1 MVIITLVIH
10 DSKLHPVLLLD
21 NEKQGTLNYFD
32 DTWTRQLTTGSSVF
46 EFSVYK
52 KTLEGDNPLN
62 HKYQVLNDQAFVS
75 FVHKDK
81 VQLFNIMQIEET
93 ETTVRCYCENLNLEL
108 LNEYC
113 NPYKATK
120 AMSFE
125 EYLVAFDIL
134 NWGALTIG
142 TNEVNDKKLTLEW
155 TGQDT
160 KLARLLSIANNFDAE
175 IEFETQLHN
184 NHTFKAF
191 IVNVYK
197 EYEEGKSYGVGRDKT
212 DVILRY
218 QKNISGI
225 RKTVDKR
232 QIYNAIRPYGKK
244 TVKGERVISNPVTRK
259 VTKTVGSNR
268 TYLGGD
274 LKYYGHTIKK
284 ANVQAIINYAV
295 QYNILPSGIITQLYL
310 ESYWGDSTVGR
321 RDNNWAGMTGGAQT
335 RPSGVKVTTGMAR
348 PANEGGTYMHYASV
362 DDFLKDYTY
371 LLAKQGIYNV
381 VGKKNIADYT
391 KGLFTAGGAKYNYAE
406 AKYQSYT
413 NLMTNIRNGINKV
426 TGNIL
431 DTIDKLWQT
440 PVQPIT
446 AVNVARRATKTIQAL
461 NEATRLKGR
470 RIGSGQCYALSG
482 WYAKKLD
489 GAWID
494 SSIGGIRGRIGGGM
508 AAALIGTDY
517 NWGAYG
523 WKLERSPNASNL
535 QAGGI
540 YSVKANFGAP
550 FYTGQWGHT
559 GIIKSV
565 SSTRVT
571 VLEQNFAGRMY
582 VVENSYEI
590 NAFARGLQTVCYPRE
605 IAQGMSVNGAT
616 TQQVSGGT
624 QISYEEVVQEAQT
637 ESYEEEQII
646 YIDNSI
652 YKEWKDENGKV
663 EYYLKNGFLYAPLS
677 RDRYPSVLT
686 GNETRDNWIRKDMEV
701 ETDSQDV
708 LMSTALKDLKAHA
721 YPAITYEVD
730 GYVDLEIGDVVRIQ
744 DDGYQP
750 PLILSARVVEQ
761 VLSKDNPNSNK
772 TKFSNF
778 VEKESQLASD
788 LISDMLRLYDESIPY
803 EIKLAT
809 SNGVAFKNG
818 TGESVLTPSLQKNGK
833 DYEAVYFYKNGDSLI
848 DIGPS
853 LIVKASDFNHV
864 LNVTVEA
871 YINEELVATA
881 QVSFTDTEDGTDG
894 VGIKSTSVVYGLSN
908 SADTQPILWTGTIPV
923 AGEGQYLWTRKITD
937 YTDDAKEDTI
947 EYTYSFQ
954 GKTGV
959 AGTSI
964 KVSKIEYQ
972 VGASG
977 TVTPSGAWLT
987 TIPSV
992 PDGQFLWS
1000 KTTMSDNS
1008 VIYGISKQGATGPKG
1023 DKGADGVAGKDG
1035 VGVKTTTI
1043 TYGIS
1048 ANETTQPTN
1057 WTTSVP
1063 ALVKGQYLWTKT
1075 VWAYTDSTSETGY
1088 VKTYIAKDG
1097 NNGSDGIAGKD
1108 GVGIKTTTITYKA
1121 STSGTVTPNGTWTSA
1136 IPSVPS
1142 GQFLWTKTVWT
1153 YTDNTNETGY
1163 SVAKMGEK
1171 GDKGDAGPQGPTG
1184 ATGLQG
1190 PKGDQGVIG
1199 PTGADGKP
1207 SYTHIA
1213 YATNSTGTTGFS
1225 VSDNVGKTYIGM
1237 YVDNLAT
1244 DSTDPKKYKWNLIK
1258 GADGAQ
1264 GIAGPAGKDG
1274 KTPYWHTAYA
1284 NSADGTV
1291 DFSVSDSAN
1300 KRYIGQYTDYDAID
1314 SNDPKKY
1321 RWTDMIGT
1329 VVVGTNNLINGTKS
1343 FSGEDWFTSATLED
1357 ENISNYPFTFKK
1369 WISAQKVSH
1378 AKDIMVEQGVTYTFS
1393 AYVKREVAGNLY
1405 FYLYDIADGFIT
1417 SDTPREAIIKN
1428 VDSNVR
1434 RFEITFTPTKTGKIR
1449 PRFAMVSSEQG
1460 SFSTGGFMLVRG
1472 NKTGDWQESEADK
1485 ASNLDSKADG
1495 AFTVE
1500 QLNAIAEE
1508 QRLMKANLEA
1518 AASLQEVQDKAK
1530 ELLDQIKKIED
1541 GQKVSEQTMISNANR
1556 VVQILAKL
1564 ENVQL
1569 VTEAITQYM
1578 SYSNDGLV
1586 IKMKDGTSSVRV
1598 TTDRIAFYSG
1608 GTETAFISQGYLQ
1621 IESGVFTL
1629 RLRIGSFLFE
1639 ESSKGRLQIKKIRG
1653 IGG

>member
-21 NEKQGTLNYFD
+21 NEKQGALNYYD
-32 DTWTRQLTTGSSVF
+32 DLWTRQLTTGSSAF

-52 KTLEGDNPLN
+52 KTLLGDNPLN
-62 HKYQVLNDQAFVS
+62 HKYHALNDQAFVS
-75 FVHKDK
+75 FVHKGK
-81 VQLFNIMQIEET
+81 VQLFNIMQVEET
-93 ETTVRCYCENLNLEL
+93 ETTIRCLCENLNLEL

-142 TNEVNDKKLTLEW
+142 TNEVKDKKLTLEW

-184 NHTFKAF
+184 NYTFKAF
-191 IVNVYK
+191 IINIYK
-197 EYEEGKSYGVGRDKT
+197 EYEEGKSYGVGRDRSDT
-212 DVILRY
+212 VLRY
-218 QKNISGI
+218 QKNIAGI
-225 RKTVDKR
+225 TKKLDKR

-244 TVKGERVISNPVTRK
+244 TVKGERVVSNPVTRK
-259 VTKTVGSNR
+259 VTKTVGSNK

-274 LKYYGHTIKK
+274 IKYYGHTIKK

-310 ESYWGDSTVGR
+310 ESFWGDSTVGR
-321 RDNNWAGMTGGAQT
+321 RDNNWSGMTGGAQT

-391 KGLFTAGGAKYNYAE
+391 KGLFRAGGAKYDYA
-406 AKYQSYT
+406 AAGYQSYT

-431 DTIDKLWQT
+431 NTIDKLWQT

-446 AVNVARRATKTIQAL
+446 AVNVARRATKTMQAL

-523 WKLERSPNASNL
+523 WKLDRSPNAGNL

-540 YSVKANFGAP
+540 YNVKANFGAP
-550 FYTGQWGHT
+550 FYTTQWGHT

-565 SSTRVT
+565 SKTRVT
-571 VLEQNFAGRMY
+571 VLEQNFVGRMY
-582 VVENSYEI
+582 VVENSYDI
-590 NAFARGLQTVCYPRE
+590 NSFASGLQTVCYPRE

-616 TQQVSGGT
+616 TQQVTGGT
-624 QISYEEVVQEAQT
+624 QISYEEVVQEART
-637 ESYEEEQII
+637 ETYEEEQII

-708 LMSTALKDLKAHA
+708 LISTALKDLKAHA
-721 YPAITYEVD
+721 YPAVTYEVD
-730 GYVDLEIGDVVRIQ
+730 GYVDLELGDVVRIQ
-744 DDGYQP
+744 DDGYEP
-750 PLILSARVVEQ
+750 PLILTARVTEQ
-761 VLSKDNPNSNK
+761 EISSTNPNSNK

-778 VEKESQLASD
+778 VEKESQLATD

-803 EIKLAT
+803 EITLAT

-864 LNVTVEA
+864 LNITVEA
-871 YINEELVATA
+871 YLNEELVAST
-881 QVSFTDTEDGTDG
+881 QISFTDTEDG
-894 VGIKSTSVVYGLSN
+894 
-908 SADTQPILWTGTIPV
+908 
-923 AGEGQYLWTRKITD
+923 
-937 YTDDAKEDTI
+937 
-947 EYTYSFQ
+947 
-954 GKTGV
+954 
-959 AGTSI
+959 
-964 KVSKIEYQ
+964 
-972 VGASG
+972 
-977 TVTPSGAWLT
+977 
-987 TIPSV
+987 
-992 PDGQFLWS
+992 
-1000 KTTMSDNS
+1000 
-1008 VIYGISKQGATGPKG
+1008 
-1023 DKGADGVAGKDG
+1023 
-1035 VGVKTTTI
+1035 
-1043 TYGIS
+1043 
-1048 ANETTQPTN
+1048 
-1057 WTTSVP
+1057 
-1063 ALVKGQYLWTKT
+1063 
-1075 VWAYTDSTSETGY
+1075 
-1088 VKTYIAKDG
+1088 
-1097 NNGSDGIAGKD
+1097 
-1108 GVGIKTTTITYKA
+1108 
-1121 STSGTVTPNGTWTSA
+1121 
-1136 IPSVPS
+1136 
-1142 GQFLWTKTVWT
+1142 
-1153 YTDNTNETGY
+1153 
-1163 SVAKMGEK
+1163 EK
-1171 GDKGDAGPQGPTG
+1171 GD
-1184 ATGLQG
+1184 
-1190 PKGDQGVIG
+1190 
-1199 PTGADGKP
+1199 DGK
-1207 SYTHIA
+1207 SSWTA
-1213 YATNSTGTTGFS
+1213 WANSE
-1225 VSDNVGKTYIGM
+1225 
-1237 YVDNLAT
+1237 
-1244 DSTDPKKYKWNLIK
+1244 
-1258 GADGAQ
+1258 
-1264 GIAGPAGKDG
+1264 DG
-1274 KTPYWHTAYA
+1274 K
-1284 NSADGTV
+1284 V
-1291 DFSVSDSAN
+1291 DFSITESKN
-1300 KRYIGQYTDYDAID
+1300 RRFIGTYTGIEQSTNYLDY
-1314 SNDPKKY
+1314 K
-1321 RWTDMIGT
+1321 WTDMVGT
-1329 VVVGTNNLINGTKS
+1329 VVVGTNNLIDGTKS
-1343 FSGEDWFTSATLED
+1343 FFGTDWFTSATLED
-1357 ENISNYPFTFKK
+1357 ENLSNCPFTLKK
-1369 WISAQKVSH
+1369 WISGQKVSH

-1417 SDTPREAIIKN
+1417 SDTPRETIIKN
-1428 VDSNVR
+1428 VDSSLR
-1434 RFEITFTPTKTGKIR
+1434 RFEITFTPTKTGRIR

-1460 SFSTGGFMLVRG
+1460 SFSSGGFMLVRG

-1485 ASNLDSKADG
+1485 ASNLDSKADQELTR
-1495 AFTVE
+1495 AQILALEERTAIARE
-1500 QLNAIAEE
+1500 NAIAEAMQHTLSE
-1508 QRLMKANLEA
+1508 VETKWKLWYDLNTIDEKQKVANDIAQLFDRTTEFKQLLGEA
-1518 AASLQEVQDKAK
+1518 SAKFSFINNETLIGEEGIAIGDKDGKAK
-1530 ELLDQIKKIED
+1530 LFL
-1541 GQKVSEQTMISNANR
+1541 
-1556 VVQILAKL
+1556 
-1564 ENVQL
+1564 
-1569 VTEAITQYM
+1569 
-1578 SYSNDGLV
+1578 SNDSISFVTNGVAQMTLTGDTLTIKNGLFTERIQIGNFVEEVYDRNPLFNV
-1586 IKMKDGTSSVRV
+1586 IR
-1598 TTDRIAFYSG
+1598 A
-1608 GTETAFISQGYLQ
+1608 
-1621 IESGVFTL
+1621 
-1629 RLRIGSFLFE
+1629 
-1639 ESSKGRLQIKKIRG
+1639 IRNS
-1653 IGG
+1653 

>member
-1 MVIITLVIH
+1 MLTIH
-10 DSKLHPVLLLD
+10 GPDLKPVLFLD
-21 NEKQGTLNYFD
+21 NDKQGALNYFNHK
-32 DTWTRQLTTGSSVF
+32 WYRKQKTGSSVL

-52 KTLEGDNPLN
+52 KDLLGDSPLS
-62 HKYQVLNDQAFVS
+62 HKYHVLNDQAFVS
-75 FVHKDK
+75 FVHKGK
-81 VQLFNIMQIEET
+81 VQLLNIMKIDEDEKQID
-93 ETTVRCYCENLNLEL
+93 CYCENLNLEL

-113 NPYKATK
+113 NAYKATK

-125 EYLVAFDIL
+125 EYLVQFDIL
-134 NWGALTIG
+134 SWGALTVG
-142 TNEVNDKKLTLEW
+142 TNEVKDKKLTLEW
-155 TGQDT
+155 TSQET

-175 IEFETQLHN
+175 IEFETKLN
-184 NHTFKAF
+184 FNHTFKQL
-191 IVNVYK
+191 IINIYK

-310 ESYWGDSTVGR
+310 ESYWGDSAVGR

-391 KGLFTAGGAKYNYAE
+391 KGLFKVGGAKYDYA
-406 AKYQSYT
+406 AAGYQSYT
-413 NLMTNIRNGINKV
+413 NLMTNIRNGINKAS
-426 TGNIL
+426 GNIL
-431 DTIDKLWQT
+431 NTIDTLWQT
-440 PVQPIT
+440 PVKPIT
-446 AVNVARRATKTIQAL
+446 SATTAKRATKTIQAI
-461 NEATRLKGR
+461 NEATKLKGR

-523 WKLERSPNASNL
+523 WKLDRSPNAGNL

-540 YSVKANFGAP
+540 YNVKANFGAP
-550 FYTGQWGHT
+550 FYTTQWGHT

-565 SSTRVT
+565 SKTRVT
-571 VLEQNFAGRMY
+571 VLEQNYAGRMY
-582 VVENSYEI
+582 VMENSYEI

-616 TQQVSGGT
+616 TQQITGGT

-637 ESYEEEQII
+637 ETYEEEQII

-708 LMSTALKDLKAHA
+708 LISTALKDLKAHA

-730 GYVDLEIGDVVRIQ
+730 GYVDLELGDVVRIQ
-744 DDGYQP
+744 DDGYEP
-750 PLILSARVVEQ
+750 PLILTARVTEQ
-761 VLSKDNPNSNK
+761 EISSTNPNSNK

-803 EIKLAT
+803 EITLAT

-818 TGESVLTPSLQKNGK
+818 VGESVLTPSLQKNGK

-864 LNVTVEA
+864 LNITVEA
-871 YINEELVATA
+871 YLNEELVAST
-881 QVSFTDTEDGTDG
+881 QISFTDTEDG
-894 VGIKSTSVVYGLSN
+894 
-908 SADTQPILWTGTIPV
+908 AD
-923 AGEGQYLWTRKITD
+923 
-937 YTDDAKEDTI
+937 
-947 EYTYSFQ
+947 
-954 GKTGV
+954 
-959 AGTSI
+959 
-964 KVSKIEYQ
+964 
-972 VGASG
+972 
-977 TVTPSGAWLT
+977 
-987 TIPSV
+987 
-992 PDGQFLWS
+992 
-1000 KTTMSDNS
+1000 
-1008 VIYGISKQGATGPKG
+1008 
-1023 DKGADGVAGKDG
+1023 GKDG
-1035 VGVKTTTI
+1035 L
-1043 TYGIS
+1043 
-1048 ANETTQPTN
+1048 P
-1057 WTTSVP
+1057 
-1063 ALVKGQYLWTKT
+1063 
-1075 VWAYTDSTSETGY
+1075 
-1088 VKTYIAKDG
+1088 
-1097 NNGSDGIAGKD
+1097 
-1108 GVGIKTTTITYKA
+1108 
-1121 STSGTVTPNGTWTSA
+1121 
-1136 IPSVPS
+1136 
-1142 GQFLWTKTVWT
+1142 
-1153 YTDNTNETGY
+1153 
-1163 SVAKMGEK
+1163 
-1171 GDKGDAGPQGPTG
+1171 GPQGPPG
-1184 ATGLQG
+1184 IDGLQG
-1190 PKGDQGVIG
+1190 PRGE
-1199 PTGADGKP
+1199 
-1207 SYTHIA
+1207 
-1213 YATNSTGTTGFS
+1213 
-1225 VSDNVGKTYIGM
+1225 
-1237 YVDNLAT
+1237 
-1244 DSTDPKKYKWNLIK
+1244 
-1258 GADGAQ
+1258 Q
-1264 GIAGPAGKDG
+1264 GIPGPAGADG
-1274 KTPYWHTAYA
+1274 KTPYWHVAYA
-1284 NSADGTV
+1284 NSSDGTV

-1314 SNDPKKY
+1314 SSDPKKY
-1321 RWTDMIGT
+1321 RWTDMVGT
-1329 VVVGTNNLINGTKS
+1329 VVVGTNNLIDGTKS
-1343 FSGEDWFTSATLED
+1343 FFGTDWFTSATLED
-1357 ENISNYPFTFKK
+1357 ENLSNCPFTLKK
-1369 WISAQKVSH
+1369 WISGQKVSH

-1417 SDTPREAIIKN
+1417 SDTPRETIIKN
-1428 VDSNVR
+1428 VDSSLR
-1434 RFEITFTPTKTGKIR
+1434 RFEITFTPTKTGRIR

-1460 SFSTGGFMLVRG
+1460 SFSSGGFMLVRG

-1500 QLNAIAEE
+1500 QLNALAERARIAETE
-1508 QRLMKANLEA
+1508 LQAKATLETVNEWVQA
-1518 AASLQEVQDKAK
+1518 LQDEIKAR
-1530 ELLDQIKKIED
+1530 QA
-1541 GQKVSEQTMISNANR
+1541 GQKISEQKLIEASNRMVA
-1556 VVQILAKL
+1556 VQQNIGEMQIRTDFVNKF
-1564 ENVQL
+1564 
-1569 VTEAITQYM
+1569 M
-1578 SYSNDGLV
+1578 SQSEDGLV
-1586 IKMKDGTSSVRV
+1586 IGQKDGTSSVRV
-1598 TTDRIAFYSG
+1598 DNDRISFYSSG
-1608 GTETAFISQGYLQ
+1608 KEVAYIAQSVLVIDSGIFTTKLQ
-1621 IESGVFTL
+1621 IG
-1629 RLRIGSFLFE
+1629 RYRIEQYELNADINVVRYVG
-1639 ESSKGRLQIKKIRG
+1639 
-1653 IGG
+1653 

>member
-21 NEKQGTLNYFD
+21 NEKQGALNYYD
-32 DTWTRQLTTGSSVF
+32 DLWTRQLTTGSSAF

-52 KTLEGDNPLN
+52 KTLLGDNPLN
-62 HKYQVLNDQAFVS
+62 HKYHALNDQAFVS
-75 FVHKDK
+75 FVHKGK
-81 VQLFNIMQIEET
+81 VQLFNIMQVEET
-93 ETTVRCYCENLNLEL
+93 ETTIRCLCENLNLEL

-142 TNEVNDKKLTLEW
+142 TNEVKDKKLTLEW

-197 EYEEGKSYGVGRDKT
+197 EYEEGKSYGVGRDRSDT
-212 DVILRY
+212 VLRY
-218 QKNISGI
+218 QKNIAGI
-225 RKTVDKR
+225 TKKLDKR

-244 TVKGERVISNPVTRK
+244 TVKGERVVSNPVTRK
-259 VTKTVGSNR
+259 VTKTVGSNK

-274 LKYYGHTIKK
+274 IKYYGHTIKK

-310 ESYWGDSTVGR
+310 ESFWGDSTVGK
-321 RDNNWAGMTGGAQT
+321 RDNNWAGMSGGAQT

-391 KGLFTAGGAKYNYAE
+391 KGLFRAGGAKYDYA
-406 AKYQSYT
+406 AAGYQSYT

-431 DTIDKLWQT
+431 NTIDKLWQT

-446 AVNVARRATKTIQAL
+446 AVNVARRATKTMQAL

-494 SSIGGIRGRIGGGM
+494 SSVGGIRGRIGGGM

-523 WKLERSPNASNL
+523 WKLDRSPNAGNL

-540 YSVKANFGAP
+540 YNVKANFGAP
-550 FYTGQWGHT
+550 FYTTQWGHT

-565 SSTRVT
+565 SKTRVT
-571 VLEQNFAGRMY
+571 VLEQNYAGRMY
-582 VVENSYEI
+582 VMENSYEI

-605 IAQGMSVNGAT
+605 IAQGMAVNGAT

-708 LMSTALKDLKAHA
+708 LISTALKDLKAHA

-730 GYVDLEIGDVVRIQ
+730 GYVDLELGDVVRIQ
-744 DDGYQP
+744 DDGYEP
-750 PLILSARVVEQ
+750 PLILTARVVEQ
-761 VLSKDNPNSNK
+761 EISITNPSSNK

-864 LNVTVEA
+864 LNITVEA
-871 YINEELVATA
+871 YVNEELVAST
-881 QVSFTDTEDGTDG
+881 QISFTDTEDG
-894 VGIKSTSVVYGLSN
+894 
-908 SADTQPILWTGTIPV
+908 
-923 AGEGQYLWTRKITD
+923 
-937 YTDDAKEDTI
+937 
-947 EYTYSFQ
+947 
-954 GKTGV
+954 
-959 AGTSI
+959 
-964 KVSKIEYQ
+964 
-972 VGASG
+972 
-977 TVTPSGAWLT
+977 
-987 TIPSV
+987 
-992 PDGQFLWS
+992 
-1000 KTTMSDNS
+1000 
-1008 VIYGISKQGATGPKG
+1008 
-1023 DKGADGVAGKDG
+1023 
-1035 VGVKTTTI
+1035 
-1043 TYGIS
+1043 
-1048 ANETTQPTN
+1048 
-1057 WTTSVP
+1057 
-1063 ALVKGQYLWTKT
+1063 
-1075 VWAYTDSTSETGY
+1075 
-1088 VKTYIAKDG
+1088 
-1097 NNGSDGIAGKD
+1097 
-1108 GVGIKTTTITYKA
+1108 
-1121 STSGTVTPNGTWTSA
+1121 
-1136 IPSVPS
+1136 
-1142 GQFLWTKTVWT
+1142 
-1153 YTDNTNETGY
+1153 
-1163 SVAKMGEK
+1163 EK
-1171 GDKGDAGPQGPTG
+1171 GD
-1184 ATGLQG
+1184 
-1190 PKGDQGVIG
+1190 
-1199 PTGADGKP
+1199 DGK
-1207 SYTHIA
+1207 SSWTA
-1213 YATNSTGTTGFS
+1213 WANSE
-1225 VSDNVGKTYIGM
+1225 
-1237 YVDNLAT
+1237 
-1244 DSTDPKKYKWNLIK
+1244 
-1258 GADGAQ
+1258 
-1264 GIAGPAGKDG
+1264 DG
-1274 KTPYWHTAYA
+1274 K
-1284 NSADGTV
+1284 V
-1291 DFSVSDSAN
+1291 DFSITESKNRRFIGTYTGLTQSTNYLDYKWIDMSAN
-1300 KRYIGQYTDYDAID
+1300 VV
-1314 SNDPKKY
+1314 
-1321 RWTDMIGT
+1321 IGT
-1329 VVVGTNNLINGTKS
+1329 QNLLDGTKS
-1343 FSGEDWFTSATLED
+1343 FSGSWFTEGTIFETTK
-1357 ENISNYPFTFKK
+1357 ISEYPFEFKK
-1369 WISAQKVSH
+1369 WKSGNKVSH
-1378 AKDIMVEQGVTYTFS
+1378 TIEFDVKAGVTYTFT
-1393 AYVKREVAGNLY
+1393 AAIARENAGRLY
-1405 FYLYDIADGFIT
+1405 FYLYDLFANHIT
-1417 SDTPREAIIKN
+1417 SNTPRETIIEN
-1428 VDSNVR
+1428 VTTDIQMFKV
-1434 RFEITFTPTKTGKIR
+1434 TFVPLRDGKIK
-1449 PRFAMVSSEQG
+1449 PRFAMLASDAG
-1460 SFSTGGFMLVRG
+1460 WFMTGGFMLVRG

-1485 ASNLDSKADG
+1485 ASNLDAKADE

-1500 QLNAIAEE
+1500 QLNALAERARIAEAE
-1508 QRLMKANLEA
+1508 LQSKATLDTVNDWVKA
-1518 AASLQEVQDKAK
+1518 LQDEIKAR
-1530 ELLDQIKKIED
+1530 EE
-1541 GQKVSEQTMISNANR
+1541 GQKLSEQKLIDSSNRMIALQQTIGEMQVRTDFVN
-1556 VVQILAKL
+1556 KF
-1564 ENVQL
+1564 
-1569 VTEAITQYM
+1569 M
-1578 SYSNDGLV
+1578 SQSEDGLV
-1586 IKMKDGTSSVRV
+1586 IGQKDGTSSVRV
-1598 TTDRIAFYSG
+1598 DNDRISFYSSG
-1608 GTETAFISQGYLQ
+1608 KEVAYIAQSVLVIDSGIFTTKLQ
-1621 IESGVFTL
+1621 IG
-1629 RLRIGSFLFE
+1629 RYRIEQYELNPDINVVRYVG
-1639 ESSKGRLQIKKIRG
+1639 
-1653 IGG
+1653 

>member
-142 TNEVNDKKLTLEW
+142 TNEVKDKKLTLEW

-184 NHTFKAF
+184 NYTFKAF
-191 IVNVYK
+191 IINIYK
-197 EYEEGKSYGVGRDKT
+197 EYEEGKSYGVGRDRSDT
-212 DVILRY
+212 VLRY
-218 QKNISGI
+218 QKNIAGI
-225 RKTVDKR
+225 TKKLDKR

-244 TVKGERVISNPVTRK
+244 TVKGERVVSNPVTRK
-259 VTKTVGSNR
+259 VTKTVGSNK

-274 LKYYGHTIKK
+274 IKYYGHTIKK

-310 ESYWGDSTVGR
+310 ESFWGDSTVGK
-321 RDNNWAGMTGGAQT
+321 RDNNWAGMSGGAQT

-391 KGLFTAGGAKYNYAE
+391 KGLFRAGGDKYDYA
-406 AKYQSYT
+406 AAGYQSYT

-431 DTIDKLWQT
+431 NTIDKLWQT

-446 AVNVARRATKTIQAL
+446 AVNVARRATKTMQAL

-523 WKLERSPNASNL
+523 WKLDRSPNAGNL

-540 YSVKANFGAP
+540 YNVKANFGAP
-550 FYTGQWGHT
+550 FYTTQWGHT

-565 SSTRVT
+565 SKTRVT
-571 VLEQNFAGRMY
+571 VLEQNFVGRMY
-582 VVENSYEI
+582 VVENSYDI
-590 NAFARGLQTVCYPRE
+590 NSFASGLQTVCYPRE

-616 TQQVSGGT
+616 TQQVTGGT
-624 QISYEEVVQEAQT
+624 QISYEEVVQEART
-637 ESYEEEQII
+637 ETYEEEQII

-701 ETDSQDV
+701 ETDSQEV
-708 LMSTALKDLKAHA
+708 LMSTGLKDLKAHA

-750 PLILSARVVEQ
+750 PLILTARVIEQ

-871 YINEELVATA
+871 YVNEELVAST
-881 QVSFTDTEDGTDG
+881 QISFTDTEDG
-894 VGIKSTSVVYGLSN
+894 
-908 SADTQPILWTGTIPV
+908 
-923 AGEGQYLWTRKITD
+923 
-937 YTDDAKEDTI
+937 
-947 EYTYSFQ
+947 
-954 GKTGV
+954 
-959 AGTSI
+959 
-964 KVSKIEYQ
+964 
-972 VGASG
+972 
-977 TVTPSGAWLT
+977 
-987 TIPSV
+987 
-992 PDGQFLWS
+992 
-1000 KTTMSDNS
+1000 
-1008 VIYGISKQGATGPKG
+1008 
-1023 DKGADGVAGKDG
+1023 
-1035 VGVKTTTI
+1035 
-1043 TYGIS
+1043 
-1048 ANETTQPTN
+1048 
-1057 WTTSVP
+1057 
-1063 ALVKGQYLWTKT
+1063 
-1075 VWAYTDSTSETGY
+1075 
-1088 VKTYIAKDG
+1088 
-1097 NNGSDGIAGKD
+1097 
-1108 GVGIKTTTITYKA
+1108 
-1121 STSGTVTPNGTWTSA
+1121 
-1136 IPSVPS
+1136 
-1142 GQFLWTKTVWT
+1142 
-1153 YTDNTNETGY
+1153 
-1163 SVAKMGEK
+1163 EK
-1171 GDKGDAGPQGPTG
+1171 GD
-1184 ATGLQG
+1184 
-1190 PKGDQGVIG
+1190 
-1199 PTGADGKP
+1199 DGK
-1207 SYTHIA
+1207 SSWTA
-1213 YATNSTGTTGFS
+1213 WANSE
-1225 VSDNVGKTYIGM
+1225 
-1237 YVDNLAT
+1237 
-1244 DSTDPKKYKWNLIK
+1244 
-1258 GADGAQ
+1258 
-1264 GIAGPAGKDG
+1264 DG
-1274 KTPYWHTAYA
+1274 K
-1284 NSADGTV
+1284 V
-1291 DFSVSDSAN
+1291 DFSITESKN
-1300 KRYIGQYTDYDAID
+1300 RRFIGTYTGIEQSTNYLDY
-1314 SNDPKKY
+1314 K
-1321 RWTDMIGT
+1321 WTDMVGT
-1329 VVVGTNNLINGTKS
+1329 VVVGTNNLIDGTKS
-1343 FSGEDWFTSATLED
+1343 FVGTDWFTSATLED
-1357 ENISNYPFTFKK
+1357 ENLSNYPFTLKK
-1369 WISAQKVSH
+1369 WTSGQKVSH
-1378 AKDIMVEQGVTYTFS
+1378 AKDIIVEQGVTYTFS

-1417 SDTPREAIIKN
+1417 SDTPRETIIKN
-1428 VDSNVR
+1428 VDSSLR

-1460 SFSTGGFMLVRG
+1460 SFSSGGFMLVRG

-1495 AFTVE
+1495 GFTVE

-1508 QRLMKANLEA
+1508 QCLMKANLEA

-1541 GQKVSEQTMISNANR
+1541 GQKVSEQTMVSNANR

-1564 ENVQL
+1564 DDVQL

-1578 SYSNDGLV
+1578 SYSEDGLV

-1598 TTDRIAFYSG
+1598 TTDRISFYSG
-1608 GTETAFISQGYLQ
+1608 GTETAFISQGFLQ

>member
-1 MVIITLVIH
+1 MLTIH
-10 DSKLHPVLLLD
+10 GPDLKPVLFLD
-21 NEKQGTLNYFD
+21 NDKQGALNYFNHK
-32 DTWTRQLTTGSSVF
+32 WYRKQKTGSSVL

-52 KTLEGDNPLN
+52 KDLLGDSPLS
-62 HKYQVLNDQAFVS
+62 HKYHVLNDQAFVS
-75 FVHKDK
+75 FVHKGK
-81 VQLFNIMQIEET
+81 VQLLNIMKIDEDEKQID
-93 ETTVRCYCENLNLEL
+93 CYCENLNLEL

-113 NPYKATK
+113 NAYKATK

-125 EYLVAFDIL
+125 EYLVQFDIL
-134 NWGALTIG
+134 NWGALTVG
-142 TNEVNDKKLTLEW
+142 TNEVKDKKLTLEW
-155 TGQDT
+155 TSQET

-175 IEFETQLHN
+175 IEFETKLN
-184 NHTFKAF
+184 FNHTFKQL
-191 IVNVYK
+191 IINIYK

-244 TVKGERVISNPVTRK
+244 TVKGERVVSNPVTRK
-259 VTKTVGSNR
+259 VTKTVGSNK

-310 ESYWGDSTVGR
+310 ESFWGDSTVGR
-321 RDNNWAGMTGGAQT
+321 RDNNWSGMTGGAQT

-381 VGKKNIADYT
+381 VGKKNLADYT
-391 KGLFTAGGAKYNYAE
+391 KGLFRAGGAKYDYA
-406 AKYQSYT
+406 AAGYQSYT

-431 DTIDKLWQT
+431 NTIDKLWQT

-446 AVNVARRATKTIQAL
+446 AVNVARRATKTMQAL

-523 WKLERSPNASNL
+523 WKLDRSPNAGNL

-540 YSVKANFGAP
+540 YNVKANFGAP
-550 FYTGQWGHT
+550 FYTTQWGHT

-565 SSTRVT
+565 SKTRVT
-571 VLEQNFAGRMY
+571 VLEQNYAGRMY
-582 VVENSYEI
+582 VMENSYEI

-708 LMSTALKDLKAHA
+708 LISTALKDLKAHA
-721 YPAITYEVD
+721 YPAVTYEVD
-730 GYVDLEIGDVVRIQ
+730 GYVDLELGDVVRIQ
-744 DDGYQP
+744 DDGYEP
-750 PLILSARVVEQ
+750 PLILTARVTEQ
-761 VLSKDNPNSNK
+761 EISSTNPNSNK

-788 LISDMLRLYDESIPY
+788 LISDMIRLYDESIPY
-803 EIKLAT
+803 EIQLAT

-818 TGESVLTPSLQKNGK
+818 VGESVLTPSLQKNGK

-848 DIGPS
+848 EIGPS
-853 LIVKASDFNHV
+853 LTVKASDFNHV

-871 YINEELVATA
+871 YLNEELVAST
-881 QVSFTDTEDGTDG
+881 QISFTDTEDG
-894 VGIKSTSVVYGLSN
+894 
-908 SADTQPILWTGTIPV
+908 
-923 AGEGQYLWTRKITD
+923 
-937 YTDDAKEDTI
+937 
-947 EYTYSFQ
+947 
-954 GKTGV
+954 
-959 AGTSI
+959 
-964 KVSKIEYQ
+964 
-972 VGASG
+972 
-977 TVTPSGAWLT
+977 
-987 TIPSV
+987 
-992 PDGQFLWS
+992 
-1000 KTTMSDNS
+1000 
-1008 VIYGISKQGATGPKG
+1008 
-1023 DKGADGVAGKDG
+1023 
-1035 VGVKTTTI
+1035 
-1043 TYGIS
+1043 
-1048 ANETTQPTN
+1048 
-1057 WTTSVP
+1057 
-1063 ALVKGQYLWTKT
+1063 
-1075 VWAYTDSTSETGY
+1075 
-1088 VKTYIAKDG
+1088 
-1097 NNGSDGIAGKD
+1097 
-1108 GVGIKTTTITYKA
+1108 
-1121 STSGTVTPNGTWTSA
+1121 
-1136 IPSVPS
+1136 
-1142 GQFLWTKTVWT
+1142 
-1153 YTDNTNETGY
+1153 
-1163 SVAKMGEK
+1163 EK
-1171 GDKGDAGPQGPTG
+1171 GD
-1184 ATGLQG
+1184 
-1190 PKGDQGVIG
+1190 
-1199 PTGADGKP
+1199 DGK
-1207 SYTHIA
+1207 SSWTA
-1213 YATNSTGTTGFS
+1213 WANSE
-1225 VSDNVGKTYIGM
+1225 
-1237 YVDNLAT
+1237 
-1244 DSTDPKKYKWNLIK
+1244 
-1258 GADGAQ
+1258 
-1264 GIAGPAGKDG
+1264 DG
-1274 KTPYWHTAYA
+1274 K
-1284 NSADGTV
+1284 V
-1291 DFSVSDSAN
+1291 DFSITESKN
-1300 KRYIGQYTDYDAID
+1300 RRFIGTYTGIEQSTNYLDY
-1314 SNDPKKY
+1314 K
-1321 RWTDMIGT
+1321 WTDMVGT
-1329 VVVGTNNLINGTKS
+1329 VVVGTNNLIDGTKS
-1343 FSGEDWFTSATLED
+1343 FVGSDWFTSATLED

-1369 WISAQKVSH
+1369 WISGQKVSH
-1378 AKDIMVEQGVTYTFS
+1378 AKDIIVEQGVTYTFS

-1417 SDTPREAIIKN
+1417 SDTARETIIKN
-1428 VDSNVR
+1428 VNSNVR
-1434 RFEITFTPTKTGKIR
+1434 RFEITFTPAKTGKIR

-1460 SFSTGGFMLVRG
+1460 SFSSGGFMLVRG

-1495 AFTVE
+1495 GFTVE

-1541 GQKVSEQTMISNANR
+1541 GQKVSEQTMVSNANR

-1564 ENVQL
+1564 DDVQL

-1578 SYSNDGLV
+1578 SYSEDGLV

-1598 TTDRIAFYSG
+1598 TTDRISFYSG
-1608 GTETAFISQGYLQ
+1608 GTETAFISQGFLQ

>member
-1 MVIITLVIH
+1 MVVITLVIH
-10 DSKLHPVLLLD
+10 DAKLHPVLLLD
-21 NEKQGTLNYFD
+21 NERQGALNYYD
-32 DTWTRQLTTGSSVF
+32 DLWTRQLTTGSSAF

-52 KTLEGDNPLN
+52 KSLLGDNPLN
-62 HKYQVLNDQAFVS
+62 HKYHALNDQAFVS

-81 VQLFNIMQIEET
+81 VQLFNIMRVEET
-93 ETTVRCYCENLNLEL
+93 ETTIHCYCENLNLEL

-113 NPYKATK
+113 NAYKATK

-125 EYLVAFDIL
+125 EYLVQFDIL

-142 TNEVNDKKLTLEW
+142 TNEVKDKKLTLEW

-175 IEFETQLHN
+175 VEFETQLHN

-197 EYEEGKSYGVGRDKT
+197 EYEEGVSYGVGRDRS
-212 DVILRY
+212 DIVLRY
-218 QKNISGI
+218 QKNVTGI
-225 RKTVDKR
+225 TKKLDKR

-310 ESYWGDSTVGR
+310 ESFWGDSTVGK
-321 RDNNWAGMTGGAQT
+321 RDNNWAGMSGGAQT

-391 KGLFTAGGAKYNYAE
+391 KGLFRAGGAKYDYA
-406 AKYQSYT
+406 AAGYQSYT
-413 NLMTNIRNGINKV
+413 NLMSNIRNGINKV

-431 DTIDKLWQT
+431 NTIDKLWQT

-523 WKLERSPNASNL
+523 WKVDKSPNAGNL
-535 QAGGI
+535 KAGGI
-540 YSVKANFGAP
+540 YNVRANRGAP
-550 FYTGQWGHT
+550 FYTTGWGHT

-565 SSTRVT
+565 SKTRVT
-571 VLEQNFAGRMY
+571 VLEQNYAGRMY
-582 VVENSYEI
+582 VMENSYEI

-605 IAQGMSVNGAT
+605 IAQGMAVNGAT

-701 ETDSQDV
+701 ETDSQEV
-708 LMSTALKDLKAHA
+708 LMSTGLKDLKAHA

-730 GYVDLEIGDVVRIQ
+730 GYVDLELGDVVRIQ
-744 DDGYQP
+744 DDGYEP
-750 PLILSARVVEQ
+750 PLILTARVVEQ
-761 VLSKDNPNSNK
+761 EISITNPSSNK

-864 LNVTVEA
+864 LNITVEA
-871 YINEELVATA
+871 YLNEELVAST
-881 QVSFTDTEDGTDG
+881 QISFTDTEDG
-894 VGIKSTSVVYGLSN
+894 
-908 SADTQPILWTGTIPV
+908 AD
-923 AGEGQYLWTRKITD
+923 
-937 YTDDAKEDTI
+937 
-947 EYTYSFQ
+947 
-954 GKTGV
+954 
-959 AGTSI
+959 
-964 KVSKIEYQ
+964 
-972 VGASG
+972 
-977 TVTPSGAWLT
+977 
-987 TIPSV
+987 
-992 PDGQFLWS
+992 
-1000 KTTMSDNS
+1000 
-1008 VIYGISKQGATGPKG
+1008 
-1023 DKGADGVAGKDG
+1023 GKDG
-1035 VGVKTTTI
+1035 
-1043 TYGIS
+1043 
-1048 ANETTQPTN
+1048 AP
-1057 WTTSVP
+1057 
-1063 ALVKGQYLWTKT
+1063 
-1075 VWAYTDSTSETGY
+1075 
-1088 VKTYIAKDG
+1088 
-1097 NNGSDGIAGKD
+1097 
-1108 GVGIKTTTITYKA
+1108 
-1121 STSGTVTPNGTWTSA
+1121 
-1136 IPSVPS
+1136 
-1142 GQFLWTKTVWT
+1142 
-1153 YTDNTNETGY
+1153 
-1163 SVAKMGEK
+1163 
-1171 GDKGDAGPQGPTG
+1171 GPQGPPG
-1184 ATGLQG
+1184 VNGLQG
-1190 PKGDQGVIG
+1190 PKGDQGIQG
-1199 PTGADGKP
+1199 PAGADGKAT
-1207 SYTHIA
+1207 YTHIA
-1213 YATNSTGTTGFS
+1213 YALDENGSTGFS

-1237 YVDNLAT
+1237 YVDDNII
-1244 DSTDPKKYKWNLIK
+1244 DSNDPKKYKWNLIK
-1258 GADGAQ
+1258 GADGAR
-1264 GIAGPAGKDG
+1264 GIQGPAGADG
-1274 KTPYWHTAYA
+1274 KTPYWHVAYA
-1284 NSADGTV
+1284 NSSDGTV

-1314 SNDPKKY
+1314 SSDPKKY
-1321 RWTDMIGT
+1321 RWTDMVGT
-1329 VVVGTNNLINGTKS
+1329 VVVGTNNLIDGTKS
-1343 FSGEDWFTSATLED
+1343 FFGTDWFTSATLED
-1357 ENISNYPFTFKK
+1357 ENLSNCPFTLKK
-1369 WISAQKVSH
+1369 WISGQKVSH

-1417 SDTPREAIIKN
+1417 SDTPRETIIKN
-1428 VDSNVR
+1428 VDSSLR
-1434 RFEITFTPTKTGKIR
+1434 RFEITFTPTKTGRIR

-1460 SFSTGGFMLVRG
+1460 SFSSGGFMLVRG

-1485 ASNLDSKADG
+1485 ASNLDSKADQELTQ
-1495 AFTVE
+1495 AQILALEERTAIARE
-1500 QLNAIAEE
+1500 NAIAEAMQNTLSE
-1508 QRLMKANLEA
+1508 VETKWKLWYDLNTIDEKQKVANNIAQLFDRTTEFKQLLGEA
-1518 AASLQEVQDKAK
+1518 SARFSFINNETLIGEEGVAIGDKGGKAK
-1530 ELLDQIKKIED
+1530 LFL
-1541 GQKVSEQTMISNANR
+1541 
-1556 VVQILAKL
+1556 
-1564 ENVQL
+1564 
-1569 VTEAITQYM
+1569 
-1578 SYSNDGLV
+1578 SNDSISFVTNGVAQMTLTGDTLTIKNGLFTERIQIGNFVEEVYDRNPLFNV
-1586 IKMKDGTSSVRV
+1586 IR
-1598 TTDRIAFYSG
+1598 A
-1608 GTETAFISQGYLQ
+1608 
-1621 IESGVFTL
+1621 
-1629 RLRIGSFLFE
+1629 
-1639 ESSKGRLQIKKIRG
+1639 IRNS
-1653 IGG
+1653 

>member
-1 MVIITLVIH
+1 MVVITLVIH
-10 DSKLHPVLLLD
+10 DAKLHPVLLLD
-21 NEKQGTLNYFD
+21 NERQGALNYYD
-32 DTWTRQLTTGSSVF
+32 DLWTRQLTTGSSAF

-52 KTLEGDNPLN
+52 KSLLGDNPLN
-62 HKYQVLNDQAFVS
+62 HKYHALNDQAFVS

-81 VQLFNIMQIEET
+81 VQLFNIMRVEET
-93 ETTVRCYCENLNLEL
+93 ETTIHCFCENLNLEL

-113 NPYKATK
+113 NAYKATK

-125 EYLVAFDIL
+125 EYLVQFDIL

-142 TNEVNDKKLTLEW
+142 TNEVKDKKLTLEW

-191 IVNVYK
+191 IINIYK
-197 EYEEGKSYGVGRDKT
+197 EYEEGKSFGVGRDKT

-218 QKNISGI
+218 QKNIAGI
-225 RKTVDKR
+225 RKTTDKR

-259 VTKTVGSNR
+259 VTKTVGSNK

-274 LKYYGHTIKK
+274 IKYYGHTIKK
-284 ANVQAIINYAV
+284 ANVQGIINYAV
-295 QYNILPSGIITQLYL
+295 QYNILPSGIICQLYL
-310 ESYWGDSTVGR
+310 ESFWGDSTVGK
-321 RDNNWAGMTGGAQT
+321 RDNNWAGMSGGAQT

-391 KGLFTAGGAKYNYAE
+391 KGLFKVGGAKYDYA
-406 AKYQSYT
+406 AAGYQSYT
-413 NLMTNIRNGINKV
+413 NLMTNIRNGINKAS
-426 TGNIL
+426 GNIL
-431 DTIDKLWQT
+431 NTIDTLWQT
-440 PVQPIT
+440 PVKPIT
-446 AVNVARRATKTIQAL
+446 SVTTAKRATKTIQAI
-461 NEATRLKGR
+461 NEATKLKGR
-470 RIGSGQCYALSG
+470 RVGSGQCYALSG

-517 NWGAYG
+517 NWGSYG
-523 WKLERSPNASNL
+523 WKVDKSPNAGNL
-535 QAGGI
+535 KAGGI
-540 YSVKANFGAP
+540 YNVRANRGAP
-550 FYTGQWGHT
+550 FYTTGWGHT

-565 SSTRVT
+565 SKTRVT
-571 VLEQNFAGRMY
+571 VLEQNFVGRMY
-582 VVENSYEI
+582 VVENSYDI
-590 NAFARGLQTVCYPRE
+590 NSFASGLQTVCYPRE

-616 TQQVSGGT
+616 TQQITGGT

-637 ESYEEEQII
+637 ETYEEEQII

-701 ETDSQDV
+701 ETDSQEV
-708 LMSTALKDLKAHA
+708 LMSTGLKDLKAHA

-730 GYVDLEIGDVVRIQ
+730 GYVDLELGDVVRIQ
-744 DDGYQP
+744 DDGYEP
-750 PLILSARVVEQ
+750 PLILTARVVEQ
-761 VLSKDNPNSNK
+761 EISITNPSSNK

-864 LNVTVEA
+864 LNITVEA
-871 YINEELVATA
+871 YLNEELVAST
-881 QVSFTDTEDGTDG
+881 QISFTDTEDG
-894 VGIKSTSVVYGLSN
+894 
-908 SADTQPILWTGTIPV
+908 AD
-923 AGEGQYLWTRKITD
+923 
-937 YTDDAKEDTI
+937 
-947 EYTYSFQ
+947 
-954 GKTGV
+954 
-959 AGTSI
+959 
-964 KVSKIEYQ
+964 
-972 VGASG
+972 
-977 TVTPSGAWLT
+977 
-987 TIPSV
+987 
-992 PDGQFLWS
+992 
-1000 KTTMSDNS
+1000 
-1008 VIYGISKQGATGPKG
+1008 
-1023 DKGADGVAGKDG
+1023 GKDG
-1035 VGVKTTTI
+1035 
-1043 TYGIS
+1043 
-1048 ANETTQPTN
+1048 AP
-1057 WTTSVP
+1057 
-1063 ALVKGQYLWTKT
+1063 
-1075 VWAYTDSTSETGY
+1075 
-1088 VKTYIAKDG
+1088 
-1097 NNGSDGIAGKD
+1097 
-1108 GVGIKTTTITYKA
+1108 
-1121 STSGTVTPNGTWTSA
+1121 
-1136 IPSVPS
+1136 
-1142 GQFLWTKTVWT
+1142 
-1153 YTDNTNETGY
+1153 
-1163 SVAKMGEK
+1163 
-1171 GDKGDAGPQGPTG
+1171 GPQGPPG
-1184 ATGLQG
+1184 VNGLQG
-1190 PKGDQGVIG
+1190 PKGDQGIQG
-1199 PTGADGKP
+1199 PAGADGKAT
-1207 SYTHIA
+1207 YTHIA
-1213 YATNSTGTTGFS
+1213 YALDENGSTGFS

-1237 YVDNLAT
+1237 YVDDNII
-1244 DSTDPKKYKWNLIK
+1244 DSNDPKKYKWNLIK
-1258 GADGAQ
+1258 GADGAR
-1264 GIAGPAGKDG
+1264 GIQGPAGADG
-1274 KTPYWHTAYA
+1274 KTPYWHVAYA
-1284 NSADGTV
+1284 NSSDGTV

-1314 SNDPKKY
+1314 SSDPKKY
-1321 RWTDMIGT
+1321 RWTDMVGT
-1329 VVVGTNNLINGTKS
+1329 VVVGTNNLIDGTKS
-1343 FSGEDWFTSATLED
+1343 FFGTDWFTSATLED
-1357 ENISNYPFTFKK
+1357 ENLSNCPFTLKK
-1369 WISAQKVSH
+1369 WISGQKVSH

-1393 AYVKREVAGNLY
+1393 AYVKREQAGNLY
-1405 FYLYDIADGFIT
+1405 FYLYETTDGFIT
-1417 SDTPREAIIKN
+1417 SDTPRETIIKN

-1460 SFSTGGFMLVRG
+1460 SFSSGGFMLVRG

>member
-1 MVIITLVIH
+1 MLTIH
-10 DSKLHPVLLLD
+10 GPDLKPVLFLD
-21 NEKQGTLNYFD
+21 NDKQGALNYFNHK
-32 DTWTRQLTTGSSVF
+32 WYRKQKTGSSVL

-52 KTLEGDNPLN
+52 KDLLGDSPLS
-62 HKYQVLNDQAFVS
+62 HKYHVLNDQAFVS
-75 FVHKDK
+75 FVHKGK
-81 VQLFNIMQIEET
+81 VQLLNIMKIDEDEKQID
-93 ETTVRCYCENLNLEL
+93 CYCENLNLEL

-113 NPYKATK
+113 NAYKATK

-142 TNEVNDKKLTLEW
+142 TNEVKDKKLTLEW
-155 TGQDT
+155 TSQET

-175 IEFETQLHN
+175 IEFETKLN
-184 NHTFKAF
+184 FNHTFKQL
-191 IVNVYK
+191 IINIYK

-225 RKTVDKR
+225 KKTVDKR

-244 TVKGERVISNPVTRK
+244 TVRGERVVSNPVTRK
-259 VTKTVGSNR
+259 VTKTVGSNK

-274 LKYYGHTIKK
+274 IKYYGHTIKK

-295 QYNILPSGIITQLYL
+295 HYNILPSGIITQLYL
-310 ESYWGDSTVGR
+310 ESFWGDSTVGK

-381 VGKKNIADYT
+381 VGKKNLADYT
-391 KGLFTAGGAKYNYAE
+391 KGLFRAGGAKYDYA
-406 AKYQSYT
+406 AAGYQSYT

-440 PVQPIT
+440 PVKPIT
-446 AVNVARRATKTIQAL
+446 AVNVARRATKTIQAI
-461 NEATRLKGR
+461 NEATKLKGR

-523 WKLERSPNASNL
+523 WKLDRSPNAGNL

-540 YSVKANFGAP
+540 YNVKANFGAP
-550 FYTGQWGHT
+550 FYTTSWGHT

-565 SSTRVT
+565 SKTRVT
-571 VLEQNFAGRMY
+571 VLEQNYAGRMY
-582 VVENSYEI
+582 VMENSYEI

-701 ETDSQDV
+701 ETDSQEV
-708 LMSTALKDLKAHA
+708 LMSTGLKDLKAHA

-730 GYVDLEIGDVVRIQ
+730 GYVDLELGDVVRIQ
-744 DDGYQP
+744 DDGYEP
-750 PLILSARVVEQ
+750 PLILTARVIEQ
-761 VLSKDNPNSNK
+761 EISITNPSSNK

-803 EIKLAT
+803 EIQLAT

-818 TGESVLTPSLQKNGK
+818 VGESVLTPSLQKNGK

-848 DIGPS
+848 EIGPS
-853 LIVKASDFNHV
+853 LTVKASDFNHV

-871 YINEELVATA
+871 YLNEELVAST
-881 QVSFTDTEDGTDG
+881 QISFTDTEDG
-894 VGIKSTSVVYGLSN
+894 
-908 SADTQPILWTGTIPV
+908 
-923 AGEGQYLWTRKITD
+923 
-937 YTDDAKEDTI
+937 
-947 EYTYSFQ
+947 
-954 GKTGV
+954 
-959 AGTSI
+959 
-964 KVSKIEYQ
+964 
-972 VGASG
+972 
-977 TVTPSGAWLT
+977 
-987 TIPSV
+987 
-992 PDGQFLWS
+992 
-1000 KTTMSDNS
+1000 
-1008 VIYGISKQGATGPKG
+1008 
-1023 DKGADGVAGKDG
+1023 
-1035 VGVKTTTI
+1035 
-1043 TYGIS
+1043 
-1048 ANETTQPTN
+1048 
-1057 WTTSVP
+1057 
-1063 ALVKGQYLWTKT
+1063 
-1075 VWAYTDSTSETGY
+1075 
-1088 VKTYIAKDG
+1088 
-1097 NNGSDGIAGKD
+1097 
-1108 GVGIKTTTITYKA
+1108 
-1121 STSGTVTPNGTWTSA
+1121 
-1136 IPSVPS
+1136 
-1142 GQFLWTKTVWT
+1142 
-1153 YTDNTNETGY
+1153 
-1163 SVAKMGEK
+1163 EK
-1171 GDKGDAGPQGPTG
+1171 GD
-1184 ATGLQG
+1184 
-1190 PKGDQGVIG
+1190 
-1199 PTGADGKP
+1199 DGK
-1207 SYTHIA
+1207 SSWTA
-1213 YATNSTGTTGFS
+1213 WANSE
-1225 VSDNVGKTYIGM
+1225 
-1237 YVDNLAT
+1237 
-1244 DSTDPKKYKWNLIK
+1244 
-1258 GADGAQ
+1258 
-1264 GIAGPAGKDG
+1264 DG
-1274 KTPYWHTAYA
+1274 K
-1284 NSADGTV
+1284 V
-1291 DFSVSDSAN
+1291 DFSITESKN
-1300 KRYIGQYTDYDAID
+1300 RRFIGTYTGIEQSTNYLDY
-1314 SNDPKKY
+1314 K
-1321 RWTDMIGT
+1321 WTDMVGT
-1329 VVVGTNNLINGTKS
+1329 VVVGTNNLIDGTKS
-1343 FSGEDWFTSATLED
+1343 FVGSDWFTSATLED

-1369 WISAQKVSH
+1369 WISGQKVSH
-1378 AKDIMVEQGVTYTFS
+1378 AKDIIVEQGVTYTFS

-1417 SDTPREAIIKN
+1417 SDTPRETIIKN
-1428 VDSNVR
+1428 VDSSLR

-1495 AFTVE
+1495 GFTVE

-1541 GQKVSEQTMISNANR
+1541 GQKVSEQTMVSNANR

-1564 ENVQL
+1564 DDVQL

-1578 SYSNDGLV
+1578 SYSEDGLV

-1598 TTDRIAFYSG
+1598 TTDRISFYSG
-1608 GTETAFISQGYLQ
+1608 GTETAFISQGFLQ

>member
-142 TNEVNDKKLTLEW
+142 TNEVKDKKLTLEW

-184 NHTFKAF
+184 NYTFKAF
-191 IVNVYK
+191 IINIYK
-197 EYEEGKSYGVGRDKT
+197 EYEEGKSYGVGRDRSDT
-212 DVILRY
+212 VLRY
-218 QKNISGI
+218 QKNIAGI
-225 RKTVDKR
+225 TKKLDKR

-244 TVKGERVISNPVTRK
+244 TVKGERVVSNPVTRK
-259 VTKTVGSNR
+259 VTKTVGSNK

-274 LKYYGHTIKK
+274 IKYYGHTIKK

-310 ESYWGDSTVGR
+310 ESFWGDSTVGK
-321 RDNNWAGMTGGAQT
+321 RDNNWAGMSGGAQT

-391 KGLFTAGGAKYNYAE
+391 KGLFRAGGAKYDYA
-406 AKYQSYT
+406 AAGYQSYT

-446 AVNVARRATKTIQAL
+446 AVNVARRATKTMQAL

-517 NWGAYG
+517 NWGSYG
-523 WKLERSPNASNL
+523 WKVDKSPNAGNL
-535 QAGGI
+535 KAGGI
-540 YSVKANFGAP
+540 YNVRANRGAP
-550 FYTGQWGHT
+550 FYTTGWGHT

-565 SSTRVT
+565 SKTRVT
-571 VLEQNFAGRMY
+571 VLEQNFVGRMY
-582 VVENSYEI
+582 VVENSYDI
-590 NAFARGLQTVCYPRE
+590 NSFASGLQTVCYPRE

-616 TQQVSGGT
+616 TQQITGGT

-637 ESYEEEQII
+637 ETYEEEQII

-708 LMSTALKDLKAHA
+708 LISTALKDLKAHA
-721 YPAITYEVD
+721 YPAVTYEVD
-730 GYVDLEIGDVVRIQ
+730 GYVDLELGDVVRIQ
-744 DDGYQP
+744 DDGYEP
-750 PLILSARVVEQ
+750 PLILTARVTEQ
-761 VLSKDNPNSNK
+761 EISSTNPNSNK

-778 VEKESQLASD
+778 VEKESQLATD

-803 EIKLAT
+803 EITLAT

-864 LNVTVEA
+864 LNITVEA
-871 YINEELVATA
+871 YLNEELVAST
-881 QVSFTDTEDGTDG
+881 QISFTDTEDG
-894 VGIKSTSVVYGLSN
+894 
-908 SADTQPILWTGTIPV
+908 
-923 AGEGQYLWTRKITD
+923 
-937 YTDDAKEDTI
+937 
-947 EYTYSFQ
+947 
-954 GKTGV
+954 
-959 AGTSI
+959 
-964 KVSKIEYQ
+964 
-972 VGASG
+972 
-977 TVTPSGAWLT
+977 
-987 TIPSV
+987 
-992 PDGQFLWS
+992 
-1000 KTTMSDNS
+1000 
-1008 VIYGISKQGATGPKG
+1008 
-1023 DKGADGVAGKDG
+1023 
-1035 VGVKTTTI
+1035 
-1043 TYGIS
+1043 
-1048 ANETTQPTN
+1048 
-1057 WTTSVP
+1057 
-1063 ALVKGQYLWTKT
+1063 
-1075 VWAYTDSTSETGY
+1075 
-1088 VKTYIAKDG
+1088 
-1097 NNGSDGIAGKD
+1097 
-1108 GVGIKTTTITYKA
+1108 
-1121 STSGTVTPNGTWTSA
+1121 
-1136 IPSVPS
+1136 
-1142 GQFLWTKTVWT
+1142 
-1153 YTDNTNETGY
+1153 
-1163 SVAKMGEK
+1163 EK
-1171 GDKGDAGPQGPTG
+1171 GD
-1184 ATGLQG
+1184 
-1190 PKGDQGVIG
+1190 
-1199 PTGADGKP
+1199 DGK
-1207 SYTHIA
+1207 SSWTA
-1213 YATNSTGTTGFS
+1213 WANSE
-1225 VSDNVGKTYIGM
+1225 
-1237 YVDNLAT
+1237 
-1244 DSTDPKKYKWNLIK
+1244 
-1258 GADGAQ
+1258 
-1264 GIAGPAGKDG
+1264 DG
-1274 KTPYWHTAYA
+1274 K
-1284 NSADGTV
+1284 V
-1291 DFSVSDSAN
+1291 DFSITESKN
-1300 KRYIGQYTDYDAID
+1300 RRFIGTYTGIEQSTNYLDY
-1314 SNDPKKY
+1314 K
-1321 RWTDMIGT
+1321 WTDMVGT
-1329 VVVGTNNLINGTKS
+1329 VVVGTNNLIDGTKS
-1343 FSGEDWFTSATLED
+1343 FVGTDWFTSATLED
-1357 ENISNYPFTFKK
+1357 ENLSNYPFTLKK
-1369 WISAQKVSH
+1369 WTSGQKVSH
-1378 AKDIMVEQGVTYTFS
+1378 TKDIMVEQGVTYTFS
-1393 AYVKREVAGNLY
+1393 AYIKREQAGNLY
-1405 FYLYDIADGFIT
+1405 FYLYDETDGFIT
-1417 SDTPREAIIKN
+1417 SDTQRETIIKN
-1428 VDSNVR
+1428 VDSSLR
-1434 RFEITFTPTKTGKIR
+1434 RFEITFTPAKTGKIR

-1460 SFSTGGFMLVRG
+1460 SFSSGGFMLVRG

-1485 ASNLDSKADG
+1485 ASNLDSKADE

-1500 QLNAIAEE
+1500 QLNALAERARIAEAE
-1508 QRLMKANLEA
+1508 LQSKATLDTVNDWVKA
-1518 AASLQEVQDKAK
+1518 LQDEIKAR
-1530 ELLDQIKKIED
+1530 EG
-1541 GQKVSEQTMISNANR
+1541 GQKLSEQKLIDFSNRMIA
-1556 VVQILAKL
+1556 VQQTIGEMQIRTDFVNKF
-1564 ENVQL
+1564 
-1569 VTEAITQYM
+1569 M
-1578 SYSNDGLV
+1578 SQSEDGLV
-1586 IKMKDGTSSVRV
+1586 IGQKDGTSSVRV
-1598 TTDRIAFYSG
+1598 DNDRISFYSSG
-1608 GTETAFISQGYLQ
+1608 KEVAYIAQSVLVIDSGIFTTKLQ
-1621 IESGVFTL
+1621 IG
-1629 RLRIGSFLFE
+1629 RYRIEQYELNADINVVRYVG
-1639 ESSKGRLQIKKIRG
+1639 
-1653 IGG
+1653 

>member
-1 MVIITLVIH
+1 MVVITLVIH
-10 DSKLHPVLLLD
+10 DAKLHPVLLLD
-21 NEKQGTLNYFD
+21 NDKQGALNYYD
-32 DTWTRQLTTGSSVF
+32 DLWTRQLTNGSSVF

-75 FVHKDK
+75 FVHNDK
-81 VQLFNIMQIEET
+81 VQLFNIMRVEET
-93 ETTVRCYCENLNLEL
+93 ETTIHCYCENLNLEL

-113 NPYKATK
+113 NAYKATK

-125 EYLVAFDIL
+125 EYLVQFDIL

-142 TNEVNDKKLTLEW
+142 TNEVKDKKLTLEW

-160 KLARLLSIANNFDAE
+160 KLARILSIANNFDAE

-197 EYEEGKSYGVGRDKT
+197 EYEEGVSYGVGRDRS
-212 DVILRY
+212 DIVLRY
-218 QKNISGI
+218 QKNVTGI
-225 RKTVDKR
+225 TKKLDKR

-284 ANVQAIINYAV
+284 ANVQSIINYAV
-295 QYNILPSGIITQLYL
+295 QYNILPSGIICQLYL
-310 ESYWGDSTVGR
+310 ESLWGDSAVGK
-321 RDNNWAGMTGGAQT
+321 RDNNWAGISGGAQT

-348 PANEGGTYMHYASV
+348 PPSEGGTYMHYASV

-371 LLAKQGIYNV
+371 LLAKQGLYNV

-391 KGLFTAGGAKYNYAE
+391 KGLFRVGGAKDDYA
-406 AKYQSYT
+406 AAGYQHYIST
-413 NLMTNIRNGINKV
+413 MTSIRNGINKV
-426 TGNIL
+426 SGNIL
-431 DTIDKLWQT
+431 NTIDTLWQT
-440 PVQPIT
+440 PVKPIT
-446 AVNVARRATKTIQAL
+446 SVTTAKRATKTIQAI
-461 NEATRLKGR
+461 NEATKLKGR
-470 RIGSGQCYALSG
+470 RVGSGQCYALSG

-523 WKLERSPNASNL
+523 WKVDKSPNARNL
-535 QAGGI
+535 KAGGI
-540 YSVKANFGAP
+540 YNVRANRGAP
-550 FYTGQWGHT
+550 FYTTGWGHT

-565 SSTRVT
+565 SKTRVT
-571 VLEQNFAGRMY
+571 VLEQNFVGRMY
-582 VVENSYEI
+582 VVENSYDI
-590 NAFARGLQTVCYPRE
+590 NSFVSGLQTVCYPRE

-616 TQQVSGGT
+616 TQQVTGGT

-637 ESYEEEQII
+637 ETYEEEQII

-701 ETDSQDV
+701 ETDSQEV
-708 LMSTALKDLKAHA
+708 LMSTGLKDLKAHA

-730 GYVDLEIGDVVRIQ
+730 GYVDLELGDVVRIQ
-744 DDGYQP
+744 DDGYEP
-750 PLILSARVVEQ
+750 PLILTARVIEQ
-761 VLSKDNPNSNK
+761 EISITNPSSNK

-803 EIKLAT
+803 DIQLAT

-818 TGESVLTPSLQKNGK
+818 VGESVLTPNLQKNGK
-833 DYEAVYFYKNGDSLI
+833 DYDAIYFYKNGDSLI
-848 DIGPS
+848 EVGPS
-853 LIVKASDFNHV
+853 LTVKASDFSHV
-864 LNVTVEA
+864 LNISVEA
-871 YINEELVATA
+871 YVNEELVAST
-881 QVSFTDTEDGTDG
+881 QISFTDTEDG
-894 VGIKSTSVVYGLSN
+894 
-908 SADTQPILWTGTIPV
+908 
-923 AGEGQYLWTRKITD
+923 
-937 YTDDAKEDTI
+937 
-947 EYTYSFQ
+947 
-954 GKTGV
+954 
-959 AGTSI
+959 
-964 KVSKIEYQ
+964 
-972 VGASG
+972 
-977 TVTPSGAWLT
+977 
-987 TIPSV
+987 
-992 PDGQFLWS
+992 
-1000 KTTMSDNS
+1000 
-1008 VIYGISKQGATGPKG
+1008 
-1023 DKGADGVAGKDG
+1023 
-1035 VGVKTTTI
+1035 
-1043 TYGIS
+1043 
-1048 ANETTQPTN
+1048 
-1057 WTTSVP
+1057 
-1063 ALVKGQYLWTKT
+1063 
-1075 VWAYTDSTSETGY
+1075 
-1088 VKTYIAKDG
+1088 
-1097 NNGSDGIAGKD
+1097 
-1108 GVGIKTTTITYKA
+1108 
-1121 STSGTVTPNGTWTSA
+1121 
-1136 IPSVPS
+1136 
-1142 GQFLWTKTVWT
+1142 
-1153 YTDNTNETGY
+1153 
-1163 SVAKMGEK
+1163 EK
-1171 GDKGDAGPQGPTG
+1171 GD
-1184 ATGLQG
+1184 
-1190 PKGDQGVIG
+1190 
-1199 PTGADGKP
+1199 DGK
-1207 SYTHIA
+1207 SSWTA
-1213 YATNSTGTTGFS
+1213 WANSE
-1225 VSDNVGKTYIGM
+1225 
-1237 YVDNLAT
+1237 
-1244 DSTDPKKYKWNLIK
+1244 
-1258 GADGAQ
+1258 
-1264 GIAGPAGKDG
+1264 DG
-1274 KTPYWHTAYA
+1274 K
-1284 NSADGTV
+1284 V
-1291 DFSVSDSAN
+1291 DFSITESKN
-1300 KRYIGQYTDYDAID
+1300 RRFIGTYTGIEQSTNYLDY
-1314 SNDPKKY
+1314 K
-1321 RWTDMIGT
+1321 WTDMVGT
-1329 VVVGTNNLINGTKS
+1329 VVVGTNNLIDGTKS
-1343 FSGEDWFTSATLED
+1343 FVGTDWFTSATLED
-1357 ENISNYPFTFKK
+1357 ENLSNYPFTLKK
-1369 WISAQKVSH
+1369 WISGQKVSH
-1378 AKDIMVEQGVTYTFS
+1378 AKDIMVKQGVTYTFS

-1417 SDTPREAIIKN
+1417 SDTPRETIIKN
-1428 VDSNVR
+1428 VDSSLR

-1460 SFSTGGFMLVRG
+1460 SFSSGGFMLVRG

>member
-1 MVIITLVIH
+1 MH

-21 NEKQGTLNYFD
+21 NDKQGALNYYD
-32 DTWTRQLTTGSSVF
+32 DLWTRQLTTGSSAF

-52 KTLEGDNPLN
+52 KTLLGDNPLN
-62 HKYQVLNDQAFVS
+62 HKYHALNDQAFVS
-75 FVHKDK
+75 FVHKGK
-81 VQLFNIMQIEET
+81 VQLFNIMQVEET
-93 ETTVRCYCENLNLEL
+93 ETKIRCLCENLNLEL

-113 NPYKATK
+113 NAYKATK

-142 TNEVNDKKLTLEW
+142 TNEVKDKKLTLEW

-175 IEFETQLHN
+175 FEFETQLHN

-191 IVNVYK
+191 IINIYK
-197 EYEEGKSYGVGRDKT
+197 EYEEGKSYGVGRDRSDT
-212 DVILRY
+212 VLRY
-218 QKNISGI
+218 QKNIAGI
-225 RKTVDKR
+225 TKKLDKR

-244 TVKGERVISNPVTRK
+244 TVKGERVVSNPVTRK
-259 VTKTVGSNR
+259 VTKTVGSNK

-274 LKYYGHTIKK
+274 IKYYGHTIKK

-310 ESYWGDSTVGR
+310 ESFWGDSTVGK
-321 RDNNWAGMTGGAQT
+321 RDNNWAGMSGGAQT

-381 VGKKNIADYT
+381 VVKKNIADYT
-391 KGLFTAGGAKYNYAE
+391 KGLFRAGGAKYDYA
-406 AKYQSYT
+406 AAGYQSYT

-523 WKLERSPNASNL
+523 WKLDRSPNAGNL

-540 YSVKANFGAP
+540 YNVKANFGAP
-550 FYTGQWGHT
+550 FYTTQWGHT

-565 SSTRVT
+565 SKTRVT
-571 VLEQNFAGRMY
+571 VLEQNYAGRMY
-582 VVENSYEI
+582 VMENSYEI

-750 PLILSARVVEQ
+750 PLILTARVVEQ
-761 VLSKDNPNSNK
+761 EISITNPSSNK

-848 DIGPS
+848 DVGPS

-871 YINEELVATA
+871 YLNEELVAST
-881 QVSFTDTEDGTDG
+881 QISFTDTEDG
-894 VGIKSTSVVYGLSN
+894 
-908 SADTQPILWTGTIPV
+908 
-923 AGEGQYLWTRKITD
+923 
-937 YTDDAKEDTI
+937 
-947 EYTYSFQ
+947 
-954 GKTGV
+954 
-959 AGTSI
+959 
-964 KVSKIEYQ
+964 
-972 VGASG
+972 
-977 TVTPSGAWLT
+977 
-987 TIPSV
+987 
-992 PDGQFLWS
+992 
-1000 KTTMSDNS
+1000 
-1008 VIYGISKQGATGPKG
+1008 
-1023 DKGADGVAGKDG
+1023 
-1035 VGVKTTTI
+1035 
-1043 TYGIS
+1043 
-1048 ANETTQPTN
+1048 
-1057 WTTSVP
+1057 
-1063 ALVKGQYLWTKT
+1063 
-1075 VWAYTDSTSETGY
+1075 
-1088 VKTYIAKDG
+1088 
-1097 NNGSDGIAGKD
+1097 
-1108 GVGIKTTTITYKA
+1108 
-1121 STSGTVTPNGTWTSA
+1121 
-1136 IPSVPS
+1136 
-1142 GQFLWTKTVWT
+1142 
-1153 YTDNTNETGY
+1153 
-1163 SVAKMGEK
+1163 EK
-1171 GDKGDAGPQGPTG
+1171 GD
-1184 ATGLQG
+1184 
-1190 PKGDQGVIG
+1190 
-1199 PTGADGKP
+1199 DGK
-1207 SYTHIA
+1207 SSWTA
-1213 YATNSTGTTGFS
+1213 WANSE
-1225 VSDNVGKTYIGM
+1225 
-1237 YVDNLAT
+1237 
-1244 DSTDPKKYKWNLIK
+1244 
-1258 GADGAQ
+1258 
-1264 GIAGPAGKDG
+1264 DG
-1274 KTPYWHTAYA
+1274 K
-1284 NSADGTV
+1284 V
-1291 DFSVSDSAN
+1291 DFSITESKN
-1300 KRYIGQYTDYDAID
+1300 RRFIGTYTGIEQSTNYLDY
-1314 SNDPKKY
+1314 K
-1321 RWTDMIGT
+1321 WTDMVGT
-1329 VVVGTNNLINGTKS
+1329 VVVGTNNLIDGTKS
-1343 FSGEDWFTSATLED
+1343 FVGTDWFTSATLED
-1357 ENISNYPFTFKK
+1357 ENLSNYPFTFKK
-1369 WISAQKVSH
+1369 WISGQKVSH

-1393 AYVKREVAGNLY
+1393 AYVKREQAGNLY
-1405 FYLYDIADGFIT
+1405 FYLYETTDGFIT
-1417 SDTPREAIIKN
+1417 SDTPRETTIKN

-1449 PRFAMVSSEQG
+1449 PRFAMIASEQG
-1460 SFSTGGFMLVRG
+1460 SFSSGGFMLVRG

-1495 AFTVE
+1495 DFTVE
-1500 QLNAIAEE
+1500 QLNKLAERARIAEAE
-1508 QRLMKANLEA
+1508 LQSKATLDTVNDWVKA
-1518 AASLQEVQDKAK
+1518 LQDEIKAR
-1530 ELLDQIKKIED
+1530 EG
-1541 GQKVSEQTMISNANR
+1541 GQKLSEQKLIDFSNRMIA
-1556 VVQILAKL
+1556 VQQTIGEMQIRTDFVNKF
-1564 ENVQL
+1564 
-1569 VTEAITQYM
+1569 M
-1578 SYSNDGLV
+1578 SQSEDGLV
-1586 IKMKDGTSSVRV
+1586 IGQKDGTSSVRV
-1598 TTDRIAFYSG
+1598 DNDRISFYSSG
-1608 GTETAFISQGYLQ
+1608 KEVAYIAQSVLVIDSGIFTTKLQ
-1621 IESGVFTL
+1621 IG
-1629 RLRIGSFLFE
+1629 RYRIEQYELNADINVVRYVG
-1639 ESSKGRLQIKKIRG
+1639 
-1653 IGG
+1653 

>member
-1 MVIITLVIH
+1 MVVITLVIH
-10 DSKLHPVLLLD
+10 DAKLHPVLLLD
-21 NEKQGTLNYFD
+21 NDKQGALNYYD
-32 DTWTRQLTTGSSVF
+32 DLWTRQLTTGSSAF

-52 KTLEGDNPLN
+52 KTLLGDNPLN
-62 HKYQVLNDQAFVS
+62 HKYHALNDQAFVS
-75 FVHKDK
+75 FVHKGK
-81 VQLFNIMQIEET
+81 VQLFNIMQVEET
-93 ETTVRCYCENLNLEL
+93 ETKIRCLCENLNLEL

-113 NPYKATK
+113 NAYKATK

-142 TNEVNDKKLTLEW
+142 TNEVKDKKLTLEW

-197 EYEEGKSYGVGRDKT
+197 EYEEGKSYGVGRDRSDT
-212 DVILRY
+212 VLRY
-218 QKNISGI
+218 QKNIAGI
-225 RKTVDKR
+225 TKKLDKR

-244 TVKGERVISNPVTRK
+244 TVKGERVVSNPVTRK
-259 VTKTVGSNR
+259 VTKTVGSNK

-274 LKYYGHTIKK
+274 IKYYGHTIKK

-310 ESYWGDSTVGR
+310 ESFWGDSTVGK
-321 RDNNWAGMTGGAQT
+321 RDNNWAGMSGGAQT

-391 KGLFTAGGAKYNYAE
+391 KGLFRAGGAKYDYA
-406 AKYQSYT
+406 AAGYQSYT

-431 DTIDKLWQT
+431 NTIDKLWQT
-440 PVQPIT
+440 PVKPIT
-446 AVNVARRATKTIQAL
+446 AVNVARRATKTIQAI
-461 NEATRLKGR
+461 NEATKLKGR

-494 SSIGGIRGRIGGGM
+494 SSVGGIRGRIGGGM

-523 WKLERSPNASNL
+523 WKLDRSPNAGNL

-540 YSVKANFGAP
+540 YNVKANFGAP
-550 FYTGQWGHT
+550 FYTTQWGHT

-565 SSTRVT
+565 SKTRVT
-571 VLEQNFAGRMY
+571 VLEQNYAGRMY
-582 VVENSYEI
+582 VMENSYEI

-616 TQQVSGGT
+616 TQQVTGGT

-637 ESYEEEQII
+637 ETYEEEQII

-701 ETDSQDV
+701 ETDSQEV
-708 LMSTALKDLKAHA
+708 LMSTGLKDLKAHA

-730 GYVDLEIGDVVRIQ
+730 GYVDLELGDVVRIQ
-744 DDGYQP
+744 DDGYEP
-750 PLILSARVVEQ
+750 PLILTARVVEQ
-761 VLSKDNPNSNK
+761 EISITNPSSNK

-864 LNVTVEA
+864 LNITVEA
-871 YINEELVATA
+871 YLNEELVAST
-881 QVSFTDTEDGTDG
+881 QISFTDTEDG
-894 VGIKSTSVVYGLSN
+894 
-908 SADTQPILWTGTIPV
+908 AD
-923 AGEGQYLWTRKITD
+923 
-937 YTDDAKEDTI
+937 
-947 EYTYSFQ
+947 
-954 GKTGV
+954 
-959 AGTSI
+959 
-964 KVSKIEYQ
+964 
-972 VGASG
+972 
-977 TVTPSGAWLT
+977 
-987 TIPSV
+987 
-992 PDGQFLWS
+992 
-1000 KTTMSDNS
+1000 
-1008 VIYGISKQGATGPKG
+1008 
-1023 DKGADGVAGKDG
+1023 GKDG
-1035 VGVKTTTI
+1035 
-1043 TYGIS
+1043 
-1048 ANETTQPTN
+1048 AP
-1057 WTTSVP
+1057 
-1063 ALVKGQYLWTKT
+1063 
-1075 VWAYTDSTSETGY
+1075 
-1088 VKTYIAKDG
+1088 
-1097 NNGSDGIAGKD
+1097 
-1108 GVGIKTTTITYKA
+1108 
-1121 STSGTVTPNGTWTSA
+1121 
-1136 IPSVPS
+1136 
-1142 GQFLWTKTVWT
+1142 
-1153 YTDNTNETGY
+1153 
-1163 SVAKMGEK
+1163 
-1171 GDKGDAGPQGPTG
+1171 GPQGPPG
-1184 ATGLQG
+1184 VNGLQG
-1190 PKGDQGVIG
+1190 PKGDQGI
-1199 PTGADGKP
+1199 
-1207 SYTHIA
+1207 
-1213 YATNSTGTTGFS
+1213 
-1225 VSDNVGKTYIGM
+1225 
-1237 YVDNLAT
+1237 
-1244 DSTDPKKYKWNLIK
+1244 
-1258 GADGAQ
+1258 Q
-1264 GIAGPAGKDG
+1264 GPAGADG
-1274 KTPYWHTAYA
+1274 KTPYWHVAYA
-1284 NSADGTV
+1284 NSSDGTV

-1314 SNDPKKY
+1314 SSDPKKY
-1321 RWTDMIGT
+1321 RWTDMVGT
-1329 VVVGTNNLINGTKS
+1329 VVVGTNNLIDGTKS
-1343 FSGEDWFTSATLED
+1343 FFGTDWFTSATLED
-1357 ENISNYPFTFKK
+1357 ENLSNCPFTLKK
-1369 WISAQKVSH
+1369 WISGQKVSH

-1417 SDTPREAIIKN
+1417 SDTPRETIIKN
-1428 VDSNVR
+1428 VDSSLR
-1434 RFEITFTPTKTGKIR
+1434 RFEITFTPTKTGRIR

-1460 SFSTGGFMLVRG
+1460 SFSSGGFMLVRG

-1485 ASNLDSKADG
+1485 ASNLDSKADE

-1500 QLNAIAEE
+1500 QLNALAERARIAEAE
-1508 QRLMKANLEA
+1508 LQSKATLDTVNDWVKA
-1518 AASLQEVQDKAK
+1518 LQDEIKAR
-1530 ELLDQIKKIED
+1530 EG
-1541 GQKVSEQTMISNANR
+1541 GQKLSEQKLIDFSNRMIA
-1556 VVQILAKL
+1556 VQQTIGEMQIRTDFVNKF
-1564 ENVQL
+1564 
-1569 VTEAITQYM
+1569 M
-1578 SYSNDGLV
+1578 SQSEDGLV
-1586 IKMKDGTSSVRV
+1586 IGQKDGTSSVRV
-1598 TTDRIAFYSG
+1598 DNDRISFYSSG
-1608 GTETAFISQGYLQ
+1608 KEVAYIAQSVLVIDSGIFTTKLQ
-1621 IESGVFTL
+1621 IG
-1629 RLRIGSFLFE
+1629 RYRIEQYELNADINVVRYVG
-1639 ESSKGRLQIKKIRG
+1639 
-1653 IGG
+1653 

>member
-21 NEKQGTLNYFD
+21 NEKQGALNYYD
-32 DTWTRQLTTGSSVF
+32 DLWTRQLTTGSSAF

-52 KTLEGDNPLN
+52 KTLLGDNPLN
-62 HKYQVLNDQAFVS
+62 HKYHALNDQAFVS
-75 FVHKDK
+75 FVHKGK
-81 VQLFNIMQIEET
+81 VQLFNIMRVEET
-93 ETTVRCYCENLNLEL
+93 ETTIRCLCENLNLEL

-113 NPYKATK
+113 NAYKATK

-125 EYLVAFDIL
+125 EYLVQFDIL
-134 NWGALTIG
+134 SWGALTVG
-142 TNEVNDKKLTLEW
+142 TNEVKDKKLTLEW
-155 TGQDT
+155 TSQET

-197 EYEEGKSYGVGRDKT
+197 EYEEGVSYGVGRDRS
-212 DVILRY
+212 DVVLRY
-218 QKNISGI
+218 QKNVTGI
-225 RKTVDKR
+225 TKKLDKR

-295 QYNILPSGIITQLYL
+295 QYNILPSGIICQLYL
-310 ESYWGDSTVGR
+310 ESFWGDSTVGK
-321 RDNNWAGMTGGAQT
+321 RDNNWSGMSGGAQT

-381 VGKKNIADYT
+381 VGKKNLADYT
-391 KGLFTAGGAKYNYAE
+391 KGLFRAGGAKYDYA
-406 AKYQSYT
+406 AAGYQSYT

-431 DTIDKLWQT
+431 NTIDKLWQT

-446 AVNVARRATKTIQAL
+446 AVNVARRATKTMQAL

-523 WKLERSPNASNL
+523 WKLDRSPNAGNL

-540 YSVKANFGAP
+540 YNVKANFGAP
-550 FYTGQWGHT
+550 FYTTQWGHT

-565 SSTRVT
+565 SKTRVT
-571 VLEQNFAGRMY
+571 VLEQNYAGRMY
-582 VVENSYEI
+582 VMENSYEI

-637 ESYEEEQII
+637 ETYEEEQII

-701 ETDSQDV
+701 ETDSQEV
-708 LMSTALKDLKAHA
+708 LMSTGLKDLKAHA
-721 YPAITYEVD
+721 YPAVTYEVD
-730 GYVDLEIGDVVRIQ
+730 GYVDLELGDVVRIQ
-744 DDGYQP
+744 DDGYEP
-750 PLILSARVVEQ
+750 TLILTARVIEQ
-761 VLSKDNPNSNK
+761 EISITNPSSNK

-803 EIKLAT
+803 EIQLAT

-818 TGESVLTPSLQKNGK
+818 VGESVLTPSLQKNGK

-848 DIGPS
+848 EIGPS
-853 LIVKASDFNHV
+853 LTVKASDFNHV

-871 YINEELVATA
+871 YLNEELVAST
-881 QVSFTDTEDGTDG
+881 QISFTDTEDG
-894 VGIKSTSVVYGLSN
+894 
-908 SADTQPILWTGTIPV
+908 
-923 AGEGQYLWTRKITD
+923 
-937 YTDDAKEDTI
+937 
-947 EYTYSFQ
+947 
-954 GKTGV
+954 
-959 AGTSI
+959 
-964 KVSKIEYQ
+964 
-972 VGASG
+972 
-977 TVTPSGAWLT
+977 
-987 TIPSV
+987 
-992 PDGQFLWS
+992 
-1000 KTTMSDNS
+1000 
-1008 VIYGISKQGATGPKG
+1008 
-1023 DKGADGVAGKDG
+1023 
-1035 VGVKTTTI
+1035 
-1043 TYGIS
+1043 
-1048 ANETTQPTN
+1048 
-1057 WTTSVP
+1057 
-1063 ALVKGQYLWTKT
+1063 
-1075 VWAYTDSTSETGY
+1075 
-1088 VKTYIAKDG
+1088 
-1097 NNGSDGIAGKD
+1097 
-1108 GVGIKTTTITYKA
+1108 
-1121 STSGTVTPNGTWTSA
+1121 
-1136 IPSVPS
+1136 
-1142 GQFLWTKTVWT
+1142 
-1153 YTDNTNETGY
+1153 
-1163 SVAKMGEK
+1163 EK
-1171 GDKGDAGPQGPTG
+1171 GD
-1184 ATGLQG
+1184 
-1190 PKGDQGVIG
+1190 
-1199 PTGADGKP
+1199 DGK
-1207 SYTHIA
+1207 SSWTA
-1213 YATNSTGTTGFS
+1213 WANSE
-1225 VSDNVGKTYIGM
+1225 
-1237 YVDNLAT
+1237 
-1244 DSTDPKKYKWNLIK
+1244 
-1258 GADGAQ
+1258 
-1264 GIAGPAGKDG
+1264 DG
-1274 KTPYWHTAYA
+1274 K
-1284 NSADGTV
+1284 V
-1291 DFSVSDSAN
+1291 DFSITESKN
-1300 KRYIGQYTDYDAID
+1300 RRFIGTYTGIEQSTNYLDY
-1314 SNDPKKY
+1314 K
-1321 RWTDMIGT
+1321 WTDMVGT
-1329 VVVGTNNLINGTKS
+1329 VVVGTNNLIDGTKS
-1343 FSGEDWFTSATLED
+1343 FVGSDWFTSATLED

-1369 WISAQKVSH
+1369 WISGQKVSH
-1378 AKDIMVEQGVTYTFS
+1378 AKDIIVEQGVTYTFS

-1417 SDTPREAIIKN
+1417 SDTARETIIKN
-1428 VDSNVR
+1428 VNSNVR
-1434 RFEITFTPTKTGKIR
+1434 RFEITFTPAKTGKIR

-1460 SFSTGGFMLVRG
+1460 SFSSGGFMLVRG

-1495 AFTVE
+1495 GFTVE

-1541 GQKVSEQTMISNANR
+1541 GQKVSEQTMVSNANR

-1564 ENVQL
+1564 DDVQL

-1578 SYSNDGLV
+1578 SYSEDGLV

-1598 TTDRIAFYSG
+1598 TTDRISFYSG
-1608 GTETAFISQGYLQ
+1608 GTETAFISQGFLQ

>member
-1 MVIITLVIH
+1 MVVITLVIH
-10 DSKLHPVLLLD
+10 DAKLHPVLLLD
-21 NEKQGTLNYFD
+21 NEKQGALNYYD
-32 DTWTRQLTTGSSVF
+32 DLWTRQLTTGSSVF

-52 KTLEGDNPLN
+52 KSLSGDNPLD
-62 HKYQVLNDQAFVS
+62 HKYHALNDQAFVS
-75 FVHKDK
+75 FVHKGK
-81 VQLFNIMQIEET
+81 VQLFNIMQVDET
-93 ETTVRCYCENLNLEL
+93 ETKIRCLCENLNLEL

-142 TNEVNDKKLTLEW
+142 TNEVKDKRLTLEW

-197 EYEEGKSYGVGRDKT
+197 EYEEGVSYGVGRDRS
-212 DVILRY
+212 DVVLRY
-218 QKNISGI
+218 QKNVTGI
-225 RKTVDKR
+225 TKKLDKR

-284 ANVQAIINYAV
+284 ANVQSIINYAV
-295 QYNILPSGIITQLYL
+295 QYNILPSGIICQLYL
-310 ESYWGDSTVGR
+310 ESLWGDSAVGK
-321 RDNNWAGMTGGAQT
+321 RDNNWAGISGGAQT

-371 LLAKQGIYNV
+371 LLAKQGLYNV

-391 KGLFTAGGAKYNYAE
+391 KGLFRVGGAKYDYA
-406 AKYQSYT
+406 AAGYQSYT
-413 NLMTNIRNGINKV
+413 NLMTNIRNGINKAS
-426 TGNIL
+426 GNIL

-440 PVQPIT
+440 PVKPIT

-517 NWGAYG
+517 NWGSYG
-523 WKLERSPNASNL
+523 WKLDRSPNAGNL

-540 YSVKANFGAP
+540 YNVKANFGAP
-550 FYTGQWGHT
+550 FYTTSWGHT

-565 SSTRVT
+565 SKTRVT
-571 VLEQNFAGRMY
+571 VLEQNYAGRMY
-582 VVENSYEI
+582 VMENSYEI

-637 ESYEEEQII
+637 ETYEEEQII

-708 LMSTALKDLKAHA
+708 LISTALKDLKAHA
-721 YPAITYEVD
+721 YPAVTYEVD
-730 GYVDLEIGDVVRIQ
+730 GYVDLELGDVVRIQ
-744 DDGYQP
+744 DDGYEP
-750 PLILSARVVEQ
+750 TLILTARVIEQ
-761 VLSKDNPNSNK
+761 EISITNPSSNK

-803 EIKLAT
+803 EIQLAT

-833 DYEAVYFYKNGDSLI
+833 DYEAIYFYKNGDSLI
-848 DIGPS
+848 GIGPT
-853 LIVKASDFNHV
+853 LTVKASDFSHV

-871 YINEELVATA
+871 YINDEKVASK
-881 QVSFTDTEDGTDG
+881 QISFTDTEDGTDG
-894 VGIKSTSVVYGLSN
+894 K
-908 SADTQPILWTGTIPV
+908 
-923 AGEGQYLWTRKITD
+923 
-937 YTDDAKEDTI
+937 
-947 EYTYSFQ
+947 
-954 GKTGV
+954 
-959 AGTSI
+959 
-964 KVSKIEYQ
+964 
-972 VGASG
+972 
-977 TVTPSGAWLT
+977 
-987 TIPSV
+987 
-992 PDGQFLWS
+992 
-1000 KTTMSDNS
+1000 
-1008 VIYGISKQGATGPKG
+1008 KG
-1023 DKGADGVAGKDG
+1023 D
-1035 VGVKTTTI
+1035 
-1043 TYGIS
+1043 
-1048 ANETTQPTN
+1048 
-1057 WTTSVP
+1057 
-1063 ALVKGQYLWTKT
+1063 
-1075 VWAYTDSTSETGY
+1075 
-1088 VKTYIAKDG
+1088 
-1097 NNGSDGIAGKD
+1097 
-1108 GVGIKTTTITYKA
+1108 
-1121 STSGTVTPNGTWTSA
+1121 
-1136 IPSVPS
+1136 
-1142 GQFLWTKTVWT
+1142 
-1153 YTDNTNETGY
+1153 
-1163 SVAKMGEK
+1163 
-1171 GDKGDAGPQGPTG
+1171 
-1184 ATGLQG
+1184 
-1190 PKGDQGVIG
+1190 
-1199 PTGADGKP
+1199 DGK
-1207 SYTHIA
+1207 SSWTA
-1213 YATNSTGTTGFS
+1213 WANSE
-1225 VSDNVGKTYIGM
+1225 
-1237 YVDNLAT
+1237 
-1244 DSTDPKKYKWNLIK
+1244 
-1258 GADGAQ
+1258 
-1264 GIAGPAGKDG
+1264 DG
-1274 KTPYWHTAYA
+1274 K
-1284 NSADGTV
+1284 V
-1291 DFSVSDSAN
+1291 DFSITESKN
-1300 KRYIGQYTDYDAID
+1300 RRFIGTYTGIEQSTNYLDY
-1314 SNDPKKY
+1314 K
-1321 RWTDMIGT
+1321 WTDMVGT
-1329 VVVGTNNLINGTKS
+1329 VVVGTNNLIDGTKS
-1343 FSGEDWFTSATLED
+1343 FVGTDWFTSATLED
-1357 ENISNYPFTFKK
+1357 ENLSNYPFTLKK
-1369 WISAQKVSH
+1369 WISGQKVSH
-1378 AKDIMVEQGVTYTFS
+1378 AKDIMVDQGVTYTFS

-1417 SDTPREAIIKN
+1417 SDTQRETIIKN
-1428 VDSNVR
+1428 VDSSLR

-1449 PRFAMVSSEQG
+1449 PRFAMQSWEQG
-1460 SFSTGGFMLVRG
+1460 GFSFGGFMLVRG
-1472 NKTGDWQESEADK
+1472 NKTGDWQESETDK

-1495 AFTVE
+1495 GFTVE

-1518 AASLQEVQDKAK
+1518 TASLQEVQDKAK

-1541 GQKVSEQTMISNANR
+1541 GQKVSEQTMVSNANR

-1564 ENVQL
+1564 DDVQL

-1578 SYSNDGLV
+1578 SYSEDGLV

-1598 TTDRIAFYSG
+1598 TTDRISFYSG
-1608 GTETAFISQGYLQ
+1608 GTETAFISQGFLQ

-1653 IGG
+1653 IGR

>member
-142 TNEVNDKKLTLEW
+142 TNEVKDKKLTLEW

-184 NHTFKAF
+184 NYTFKAF
-191 IVNVYK
+191 IINIYK
-197 EYEEGKSYGVGRDKT
+197 EYEEGKSYGVGRDRSDT
-212 DVILRY
+212 VLRY
-218 QKNISGI
+218 QKNIAGI
-225 RKTVDKR
+225 TKKLDKR

-244 TVKGERVISNPVTRK
+244 TVKGERVVSNPVTRK
-259 VTKTVGSNR
+259 VTKTVGSNK

-274 LKYYGHTIKK
+274 IKYYGHTIKK

-310 ESYWGDSTVGR
+310 ESFWGDSTVGR
-321 RDNNWAGMTGGAQT
+321 RDNNWSGMTGGAQT

-391 KGLFTAGGAKYNYAE
+391 KGLFRAGGAKYDYA
-406 AKYQSYT
+406 AAGYQSYT

-446 AVNVARRATKTIQAL
+446 AVNVARRATKTMQAL

-523 WKLERSPNASNL
+523 WKVDKSPNAGNL
-535 QAGGI
+535 KAGGI
-540 YSVKANFGAP
+540 YNVRANRGAP
-550 FYTGQWGHT
+550 FYTTGWGHT

-565 SSTRVT
+565 SKTRVT

-616 TQQVSGGT
+616 TQQVTGGT

-637 ESYEEEQII
+637 ETYEEEQII

-701 ETDSQDV
+701 ETDSQEV
-708 LMSTALKDLKAHA
+708 LMSTGLKDLKAHA

-730 GYVDLEIGDVVRIQ
+730 GYVDLELGDVVRIQ
-744 DDGYQP
+744 DDGYEP
-750 PLILSARVVEQ
+750 PLILTARVIEQ
-761 VLSKDNPNSNK
+761 EISITNPSSNK

-803 EIKLAT
+803 DIQLAT

-818 TGESVLTPSLQKNGK
+818 VGESVLTPNLQKNGK
-833 DYEAVYFYKNGDSLI
+833 DYDAIYFYKNGDSLI
-848 DIGPS
+848 EIGPS
-853 LIVKASDFNHV
+853 LTVKASDFNHV
-864 LNVTVEA
+864 LNITVEA
-871 YINEELVATA
+871 YVNEELVAST
-881 QVSFTDTEDGTDG
+881 QISFTDTEDG
-894 VGIKSTSVVYGLSN
+894 
-908 SADTQPILWTGTIPV
+908 
-923 AGEGQYLWTRKITD
+923 
-937 YTDDAKEDTI
+937 
-947 EYTYSFQ
+947 
-954 GKTGV
+954 
-959 AGTSI
+959 
-964 KVSKIEYQ
+964 
-972 VGASG
+972 
-977 TVTPSGAWLT
+977 
-987 TIPSV
+987 
-992 PDGQFLWS
+992 
-1000 KTTMSDNS
+1000 
-1008 VIYGISKQGATGPKG
+1008 
-1023 DKGADGVAGKDG
+1023 
-1035 VGVKTTTI
+1035 
-1043 TYGIS
+1043 
-1048 ANETTQPTN
+1048 
-1057 WTTSVP
+1057 
-1063 ALVKGQYLWTKT
+1063 
-1075 VWAYTDSTSETGY
+1075 
-1088 VKTYIAKDG
+1088 
-1097 NNGSDGIAGKD
+1097 
-1108 GVGIKTTTITYKA
+1108 
-1121 STSGTVTPNGTWTSA
+1121 
-1136 IPSVPS
+1136 
-1142 GQFLWTKTVWT
+1142 
-1153 YTDNTNETGY
+1153 
-1163 SVAKMGEK
+1163 EK
-1171 GDKGDAGPQGPTG
+1171 GDDG
-1184 ATGLQG
+1184 ATSW
-1190 PKGDQGVIG
+1190 
-1199 PTGADGKP
+1199 TAWANSEDGK
-1207 SYTHIA
+1207 
-1213 YATNSTGTTGFS
+1213 
-1225 VSDNVGKTYIGM
+1225 
-1237 YVDNLAT
+1237 
-1244 DSTDPKKYKWNLIK
+1244 
-1258 GADGAQ
+1258 
-1264 GIAGPAGKDG
+1264 
-1274 KTPYWHTAYA
+1274 
-1284 NSADGTV
+1284 V
-1291 DFSVSDSAN
+1291 DFSITESKN
-1300 KRYIGQYTDYDAID
+1300 RRFIGTYTGIEQSTNYLDY
-1314 SNDPKKY
+1314 K
-1321 RWTDMIGT
+1321 WTDMVGT
-1329 VVVGTNNLINGTKS
+1329 VVVGTNNLIDGTKS
-1343 FSGEDWFTSATLED
+1343 FVGTDWFTSATLED
-1357 ENISNYPFTFKK
+1357 ENLSNYPFTLKK
-1369 WISAQKVSH
+1369 WISGQKVSH
-1378 AKDIMVEQGVTYTFS
+1378 AKDIMVKQGVTYTFS

-1417 SDTPREAIIKN
+1417 SDTPRETIIKN
-1428 VDSNVR
+1428 VDSSLR

-1460 SFSTGGFMLVRG
+1460 SFSSGGFMLVRG

>member
-21 NEKQGTLNYFD
+21 NEKQGALNYYD
-32 DTWTRQLTTGSSVF
+32 DLWTRQLTTGSSAF

-62 HKYQVLNDQAFVS
+62 HKYHALNDQAFVS
-75 FVHKDK
+75 FVHKGK
-81 VQLFNIMQIEET
+81 VQLFNIMRVEET
-93 ETTVRCYCENLNLEL
+93 ETTIRCLCENLNLEL

-113 NPYKATK
+113 NAYKATK

-125 EYLVAFDIL
+125 EYLVQFDIL
-134 NWGALTIG
+134 SWGALTVG
-142 TNEVNDKKLTLEW
+142 TNEVKDKKLTLEW
-155 TGQDT
+155 TSQET

-197 EYEEGKSYGVGRDKT
+197 EYEEGVSYGVGRDRS
-212 DVILRY
+212 DVVLRY
-218 QKNISGI
+218 QKNVTGI
-225 RKTVDKR
+225 TKKLDKR

-310 ESYWGDSTVGR
+310 ESFWGDSTVGR
-321 RDNNWAGMTGGAQT
+321 RDNNWSGMTGGAQT

-381 VGKKNIADYT
+381 VGKKNLADYT
-391 KGLFTAGGAKYNYAE
+391 KGLFRAGGAKYDYA
-406 AKYQSYT
+406 AAGYQSYT

-431 DTIDKLWQT
+431 NTIDKLWQT
-440 PVQPIT
+440 PVKPIT
-446 AVNVARRATKTIQAL
+446 AVNVARRATKTMQAL

-523 WKLERSPNASNL
+523 WKLDRSPNAGNL

-540 YSVKANFGAP
+540 YNVKANFGAP
-550 FYTGQWGHT
+550 FYTTQWGHT

-565 SSTRVT
+565 SKTRVT
-571 VLEQNFAGRMY
+571 VLEQNYAGRMY
-582 VVENSYEI
+582 VMENSYEI

-708 LMSTALKDLKAHA
+708 LISTALKDLKAHA
-721 YPAITYEVD
+721 YPAVTYEVD
-730 GYVDLEIGDVVRIQ
+730 GYVDLELGDVVRIQ
-744 DDGYQP
+744 DDGYEP
-750 PLILSARVVEQ
+750 TLILTARVIEQ
-761 VLSKDNPNSNK
+761 EISITNPSSNK

-803 EIKLAT
+803 EIQLAT

-818 TGESVLTPSLQKNGK
+818 VGESVLTPSLQKNGK

-848 DIGPS
+848 EIGPS
-853 LIVKASDFNHV
+853 LTVKASDFSHV
-864 LNVTVEA
+864 LNITVEA
-871 YINEELVATA
+871 YVNEELVVST
-881 QVSFTDTEDGTDG
+881 QISFTDTEDGTDG
-894 VGIKSTSVVYGLSN
+894 
-908 SADTQPILWTGTIPV
+908 
-923 AGEGQYLWTRKITD
+923 
-937 YTDDAKEDTI
+937 
-947 EYTYSFQ
+947 
-954 GKTGV
+954 
-959 AGTSI
+959 
-964 KVSKIEYQ
+964 
-972 VGASG
+972 
-977 TVTPSGAWLT
+977 
-987 TIPSV
+987 
-992 PDGQFLWS
+992 
-1000 KTTMSDNS
+1000 
-1008 VIYGISKQGATGPKG
+1008 
-1023 DKGADGVAGKDG
+1023 
-1035 VGVKTTTI
+1035 
-1043 TYGIS
+1043 
-1048 ANETTQPTN
+1048 
-1057 WTTSVP
+1057 
-1063 ALVKGQYLWTKT
+1063 
-1075 VWAYTDSTSETGY
+1075 
-1088 VKTYIAKDG
+1088 
-1097 NNGSDGIAGKD
+1097 
-1108 GVGIKTTTITYKA
+1108 
-1121 STSGTVTPNGTWTSA
+1121 
-1136 IPSVPS
+1136 
-1142 GQFLWTKTVWT
+1142 
-1153 YTDNTNETGY
+1153 
-1163 SVAKMGEK
+1163 EK
-1171 GDKGDAGPQGPTG
+1171 GD
-1184 ATGLQG
+1184 
-1190 PKGDQGVIG
+1190 
-1199 PTGADGKP
+1199 DGK
-1207 SYTHIA
+1207 SSWTA
-1213 YATNSTGTTGFS
+1213 WANSE
-1225 VSDNVGKTYIGM
+1225 
-1237 YVDNLAT
+1237 
-1244 DSTDPKKYKWNLIK
+1244 
-1258 GADGAQ
+1258 
-1264 GIAGPAGKDG
+1264 DG
-1274 KTPYWHTAYA
+1274 K
-1284 NSADGTV
+1284 V
-1291 DFSVSDSAN
+1291 DFSITESKN
-1300 KRYIGQYTDYDAID
+1300 RRFIGTYTGIEQSTNYLDY
-1314 SNDPKKY
+1314 K
-1321 RWTDMIGT
+1321 WTDMVGT
-1329 VVVGTNNLINGTKS
+1329 VVVGTNNLIDGTKS
-1343 FSGEDWFTSATLED
+1343 FVGSDWFTSATLED

-1369 WISAQKVSH
+1369 WISGQKVSH
-1378 AKDIMVEQGVTYTFS
+1378 AKDIIVEQGVTYTFS

-1417 SDTPREAIIKN
+1417 SDTARETIIKN
-1428 VDSNVR
+1428 VNSNVR
-1434 RFEITFTPTKTGKIR
+1434 RFEITFTPAKTGKIR

-1460 SFSTGGFMLVRG
+1460 SFSSGGFMLVRG

-1495 AFTVE
+1495 GFTVE

-1541 GQKVSEQTMISNANR
+1541 GQKVSEQTMVSNANR

-1564 ENVQL
+1564 DDVQL

-1578 SYSNDGLV
+1578 SYSEDGLV

-1598 TTDRIAFYSG
+1598 TTDRISFYSG
-1608 GTETAFISQGYLQ
+1608 GTETAFISQGFLQ

>member
-21 NEKQGTLNYFD
+21 NDKQGALNYYD
-32 DTWTRQLTTGSSVF
+32 DLWTRQLTTGSSAF

-52 KTLEGDNPLN
+52 KTLLGDNPLN
-62 HKYQVLNDQAFVS
+62 HKYHALNDQAFVS
-75 FVHKDK
+75 FVHKGK
-81 VQLFNIMQIEET
+81 VQLFNIMQVEET
-93 ETTVRCYCENLNLEL
+93 ETKIHCYCENLNLEL

-113 NPYKATK
+113 NAYKATK

-125 EYLVAFDIL
+125 EYLVQFDIL

-142 TNEVNDKKLTLEW
+142 TNEVKDKKLTLEW

-175 IEFETQLHN
+175 VEFETQLHN

-197 EYEEGKSYGVGRDKT
+197 EYEEGVSYGVGRDRS
-212 DVILRY
+212 DIVLRY
-218 QKNISGI
+218 QKNVTGI
-225 RKTVDKR
+225 TKKLDKR

-310 ESYWGDSTVGR
+310 ESFWGDSTVGK
-321 RDNNWAGMTGGAQT
+321 RDNNWAGMSGGAQT

-391 KGLFTAGGAKYNYAE
+391 KGLFRAGGAKYDYA
-406 AKYQSYT
+406 AAGYQSYT

-431 DTIDKLWQT
+431 NTIDKLWQT

-446 AVNVARRATKTIQAL
+446 AVNVARRATKTMQAL

-494 SSIGGIRGRIGGGM
+494 SSVGGIRGRIGGGM

-523 WKLERSPNASNL
+523 WKLDRSPNAGNL

-540 YSVKANFGAP
+540 YNVKANFGAP
-550 FYTGQWGHT
+550 FYTTQWGHT

-565 SSTRVT
+565 SKTRVT
-571 VLEQNFAGRMY
+571 VLEQNYAGRMY
-582 VVENSYEI
+582 VMENSYEI

-616 TQQVSGGT
+616 TQQVTGGT

-637 ESYEEEQII
+637 ETYEEEQII

-701 ETDSQDV
+701 ETDSQEV
-708 LMSTALKDLKAHA
+708 LMSTGLKDLKAHA

-730 GYVDLEIGDVVRIQ
+730 GYVDLELGDVVRIQ
-744 DDGYQP
+744 DDGYEP
-750 PLILSARVVEQ
+750 PLILTARVVEQ
-761 VLSKDNPNSNK
+761 EISITNPSSNK

-864 LNVTVEA
+864 LNITVEA
-871 YINEELVATA
+871 YLNEELVAST
-881 QVSFTDTEDGTDG
+881 QISFTDTEDG
-894 VGIKSTSVVYGLSN
+894 
-908 SADTQPILWTGTIPV
+908 AD
-923 AGEGQYLWTRKITD
+923 
-937 YTDDAKEDTI
+937 
-947 EYTYSFQ
+947 
-954 GKTGV
+954 
-959 AGTSI
+959 
-964 KVSKIEYQ
+964 
-972 VGASG
+972 
-977 TVTPSGAWLT
+977 
-987 TIPSV
+987 
-992 PDGQFLWS
+992 
-1000 KTTMSDNS
+1000 
-1008 VIYGISKQGATGPKG
+1008 
-1023 DKGADGVAGKDG
+1023 GKDG
-1035 VGVKTTTI
+1035 
-1043 TYGIS
+1043 
-1048 ANETTQPTN
+1048 AP
-1057 WTTSVP
+1057 
-1063 ALVKGQYLWTKT
+1063 
-1075 VWAYTDSTSETGY
+1075 
-1088 VKTYIAKDG
+1088 
-1097 NNGSDGIAGKD
+1097 
-1108 GVGIKTTTITYKA
+1108 
-1121 STSGTVTPNGTWTSA
+1121 
-1136 IPSVPS
+1136 
-1142 GQFLWTKTVWT
+1142 
-1153 YTDNTNETGY
+1153 
-1163 SVAKMGEK
+1163 
-1171 GDKGDAGPQGPTG
+1171 GPQGPPG
-1184 ATGLQG
+1184 VNGLQG
-1190 PKGDQGVIG
+1190 PKGDQGIQG
-1199 PTGADGKP
+1199 PAGADGKAT
-1207 SYTHIA
+1207 YTHIA
-1213 YATNSTGTTGFS
+1213 YALDENGSTGFS

-1237 YVDNLAT
+1237 YVDDNII
-1244 DSTDPKKYKWNLIK
+1244 DSNDPKKYKWNLIK
-1258 GADGAQ
+1258 GADGAR
-1264 GIAGPAGKDG
+1264 GIQGPAGADG
-1274 KTPYWHTAYA
+1274 KTPYWHVAYA
-1284 NSADGTV
+1284 NSSDGTV

-1314 SNDPKKY
+1314 SSDPKKY
-1321 RWTDMIGT
+1321 RWTDMVGT
-1329 VVVGTNNLINGTKS
+1329 VVVGTNNLIDGTKS
-1343 FSGEDWFTSATLED
+1343 FFGTDWFTSATLED
-1357 ENISNYPFTFKK
+1357 ENLSNCPFTLKK
-1369 WISAQKVSH
+1369 WISGQKVSH

-1417 SDTPREAIIKN
+1417 SDTPRETIIKN
-1428 VDSNVR
+1428 VDSSLR
-1434 RFEITFTPTKTGKIR
+1434 RFEITFTPTKTGRIR

-1460 SFSTGGFMLVRG
+1460 SFSSGGFMLVRG

-1485 ASNLDSKADG
+1485 ASNLDSKADQELTQ
-1495 AFTVE
+1495 AQILALEERTAIARE
-1500 QLNAIAEE
+1500 NAIAEAMQNTLSE
-1508 QRLMKANLEA
+1508 VETKWKLWYDLNTIDEKQKVANDIAQLFDRTTEFKQLLGEA
-1518 AASLQEVQDKAK
+1518 SARFSFINNETLIGEEGVAIGDKGGKAK
-1530 ELLDQIKKIED
+1530 LFL
-1541 GQKVSEQTMISNANR
+1541 
-1556 VVQILAKL
+1556 
-1564 ENVQL
+1564 
-1569 VTEAITQYM
+1569 
-1578 SYSNDGLV
+1578 SNDSISFVTNGVAQMTLTGDTLTIKNGLFTERIQIGNFVEEVYDRNPLFNV
-1586 IKMKDGTSSVRV
+1586 IR
-1598 TTDRIAFYSG
+1598 A
-1608 GTETAFISQGYLQ
+1608 
-1621 IESGVFTL
+1621 
-1629 RLRIGSFLFE
+1629 
-1639 ESSKGRLQIKKIRG
+1639 IRNS
-1653 IGG
+1653 

>member
-1 MVIITLVIH
+1 MVVITLVIH
-10 DSKLHPVLLLD
+10 DAKLHPVLLLD
-21 NEKQGTLNYFD
+21 NERQGALNYYD
-32 DTWTRQLTTGSSVF
+32 DLWTRQLTTGSSAF

-52 KTLEGDNPLN
+52 KSLLGDNPLN
-62 HKYQVLNDQAFVS
+62 HKYHALNDQAFVS
-75 FVHKDK
+75 FVHKGK
-81 VQLFNIMQIEET
+81 VQLFNIMQVEET
-93 ETTVRCYCENLNLEL
+93 ETKIHCYCENLNLEL

-113 NPYKATK
+113 NAYKATK

-125 EYLVAFDIL
+125 EYLVQFDIL

-142 TNEVNDKKLTLEW
+142 TNEVKDKKLTLEW

-175 IEFETQLHN
+175 VEFETQLHN

-197 EYEEGKSYGVGRDKT
+197 EYEEGVSYGVGRDRS
-212 DVILRY
+212 DIVLRY
-218 QKNISGI
+218 QKNVTGI
-225 RKTVDKR
+225 TKKLDKR

-310 ESYWGDSTVGR
+310 ESFWGDSTVGK
-321 RDNNWAGMTGGAQT
+321 RDNNWAGMSGGAQT

-391 KGLFTAGGAKYNYAE
+391 KGLFRAGGAKYDYA
-406 AKYQSYT
+406 AAGYQSYT

-431 DTIDKLWQT
+431 NTIDKLWQT
-440 PVQPIT
+440 PVKPIT
-446 AVNVARRATKTIQAL
+446 AVNVARRATKTIQAI
-461 NEATRLKGR
+461 NEATKLKGR

-523 WKLERSPNASNL
+523 WKVDKSPNAGNL
-535 QAGGI
+535 KAGGI
-540 YSVKANFGAP
+540 YNVRANRGAP
-550 FYTGQWGHT
+550 FYTTGWGHT

-565 SSTRVT
+565 SKTRVT
-571 VLEQNFAGRMY
+571 VLEQNFVGRMY
-582 VVENSYEI
+582 VVENSYDI
-590 NAFARGLQTVCYPRE
+590 NSFASGLQTVCYPRE

-701 ETDSQDV
+701 ETDSQEV
-708 LMSTALKDLKAHA
+708 LMSTGLKDLKAHA

-730 GYVDLEIGDVVRIQ
+730 GYVDLELGDVVRIQ
-744 DDGYQP
+744 DDGYEP
-750 PLILSARVVEQ
+750 PLILTARVVEQ
-761 VLSKDNPNSNK
+761 EISITNPSSNK

-864 LNVTVEA
+864 LNITVEA
-871 YINEELVATA
+871 YLNEELVAST
-881 QVSFTDTEDGTDG
+881 QISFTDTEDG
-894 VGIKSTSVVYGLSN
+894 
-908 SADTQPILWTGTIPV
+908 AD
-923 AGEGQYLWTRKITD
+923 
-937 YTDDAKEDTI
+937 
-947 EYTYSFQ
+947 
-954 GKTGV
+954 
-959 AGTSI
+959 
-964 KVSKIEYQ
+964 
-972 VGASG
+972 
-977 TVTPSGAWLT
+977 
-987 TIPSV
+987 
-992 PDGQFLWS
+992 
-1000 KTTMSDNS
+1000 
-1008 VIYGISKQGATGPKG
+1008 
-1023 DKGADGVAGKDG
+1023 GKDG
-1035 VGVKTTTI
+1035 
-1043 TYGIS
+1043 
-1048 ANETTQPTN
+1048 AP
-1057 WTTSVP
+1057 
-1063 ALVKGQYLWTKT
+1063 
-1075 VWAYTDSTSETGY
+1075 
-1088 VKTYIAKDG
+1088 
-1097 NNGSDGIAGKD
+1097 
-1108 GVGIKTTTITYKA
+1108 
-1121 STSGTVTPNGTWTSA
+1121 
-1136 IPSVPS
+1136 
-1142 GQFLWTKTVWT
+1142 
-1153 YTDNTNETGY
+1153 
-1163 SVAKMGEK
+1163 
-1171 GDKGDAGPQGPTG
+1171 GPQGPPG
-1184 ATGLQG
+1184 VNGLQG
-1190 PKGDQGVIG
+1190 PKGDQGIQG
-1199 PTGADGKP
+1199 PAGADGKAT
-1207 SYTHIA
+1207 YTHIA
-1213 YATNSTGTTGFS
+1213 YALDENGSTGFS

-1237 YVDNLAT
+1237 YVDDNII
-1244 DSTDPKKYKWNLIK
+1244 DSNDPKKYKWNLIK
-1258 GADGAQ
+1258 GADGAR
-1264 GIAGPAGKDG
+1264 GIQGPAGADG
-1274 KTPYWHTAYA
+1274 KTPYWHVAYA
-1284 NSADGTV
+1284 NSSDGTV

-1314 SNDPKKY
+1314 SSDPKKY
-1321 RWTDMIGT
+1321 RWTDMVGT
-1329 VVVGTNNLINGTKS
+1329 VVVGTNNLIDGTKS
-1343 FSGEDWFTSATLED
+1343 FFGTDWFTSATLED
-1357 ENISNYPFTFKK
+1357 ENLSNCPFTLKK
-1369 WISAQKVSH
+1369 WISGQKVSH

-1417 SDTPREAIIKN
+1417 SDTPRETIIKN
-1428 VDSNVR
+1428 VDSSLR
-1434 RFEITFTPTKTGKIR
+1434 RFEITFTPTKTGRIR

-1460 SFSTGGFMLVRG
+1460 SFSSGGFMLVRG

-1485 ASNLDSKADG
+1485 ASNLDSKADQELTQ
-1495 AFTVE
+1495 AQILALEERTAIARE
-1500 QLNAIAEE
+1500 NAIAEAMQNTLSE
-1508 QRLMKANLEA
+1508 VETKWKLWYDLNTIDEKQKVANDIAQLFDRTTEFKQLLGEA
-1518 AASLQEVQDKAK
+1518 SARFSFINNETLIGEEGVAIGDKGGKAK
-1530 ELLDQIKKIED
+1530 LFL
-1541 GQKVSEQTMISNANR
+1541 
-1556 VVQILAKL
+1556 
-1564 ENVQL
+1564 
-1569 VTEAITQYM
+1569 
-1578 SYSNDGLV
+1578 SNDSISFVTNGVAQMTLTGDTLTIKNGLFTERIQIGNFVEEVYDRNPLFNV
-1586 IKMKDGTSSVRV
+1586 IR
-1598 TTDRIAFYSG
+1598 A
-1608 GTETAFISQGYLQ
+1608 
-1621 IESGVFTL
+1621 
-1629 RLRIGSFLFE
+1629 
-1639 ESSKGRLQIKKIRG
+1639 IRNS
-1653 IGG
+1653 

>member
-120 AMSFE
+120 AISFE

-142 TNEVNDKKLTLEW
+142 TNEVKDKKLTLEW

-184 NHTFKAF
+184 NYTFKAF
-191 IVNVYK
+191 IINIYK
-197 EYEEGKSYGVGRDKT
+197 EYEEGKSYGVGRDRSDT
-212 DVILRY
+212 VLRY
-218 QKNISGI
+218 QKNIAGI
-225 RKTVDKR
+225 TKKLDKR

-244 TVKGERVISNPVTRK
+244 TVKGERVVSNPVTRK
-259 VTKTVGSNR
+259 VTKTVGSNK

-284 ANVQAIINYAV
+284 ANVQSIINYAV
-295 QYNILPSGIITQLYL
+295 QYNILPSGIICQLYL
-310 ESYWGDSTVGR
+310 ESLWGDSAVGK
-321 RDNNWAGMTGGAQT
+321 RDNNWAGISGGAQT

-348 PANEGGTYMHYASV
+348 PPSEGGTYMHYASV

-371 LLAKQGIYNV
+371 LLAKQGLYNV

-391 KGLFTAGGAKYNYAE
+391 KGLFRVGGAKDDYA
-406 AKYQSYT
+406 AAGYQHYIST
-413 NLMTNIRNGINKV
+413 MTSIRNGINKV
-426 TGNIL
+426 SGNIL
-431 DTIDKLWQT
+431 NTIDTLWQT

-446 AVNVARRATKTIQAL
+446 AVNVARRATKTMQAL

-523 WKLERSPNASNL
+523 WKVDKSPNAGNL
-535 QAGGI
+535 KAGGI
-540 YSVKANFGAP
+540 YNVRANRGAP
-550 FYTGQWGHT
+550 FYTTGWGHT

-565 SSTRVT
+565 SKTRVT

-605 IAQGMSVNGAT
+605 IAQGMAVNGAT

-708 LMSTALKDLKAHA
+708 LISTALKDLKAHA
-721 YPAITYEVD
+721 YPAVTYEVD
-730 GYVDLEIGDVVRIQ
+730 GYVDLELGDVVRIQ
-744 DDGYQP
+744 DDGYEP
-750 PLILSARVVEQ
+750 PLILTARVIEQ
-761 VLSKDNPNSNK
+761 EISITNPSSNK

-778 VEKESQLASD
+778 VEKESQLATD

-818 TGESVLTPSLQKNGK
+818 VGESVLTPSLQKNGK
-833 DYEAVYFYKNGDSLI
+833 DYDAIYFYKNGDSLI
-848 DIGPS
+848 EVGPS
-853 LIVKASDFNHV
+853 LTVKASDFSHV
-864 LNVTVEA
+864 LNITVEA
-871 YINEELVATA
+871 YVNEELVAST
-881 QVSFTDTEDGTDG
+881 QISFTDTEDGTDG
-894 VGIKSTSVVYGLSN
+894 
-908 SADTQPILWTGTIPV
+908 
-923 AGEGQYLWTRKITD
+923 
-937 YTDDAKEDTI
+937 
-947 EYTYSFQ
+947 
-954 GKTGV
+954 
-959 AGTSI
+959 
-964 KVSKIEYQ
+964 
-972 VGASG
+972 
-977 TVTPSGAWLT
+977 
-987 TIPSV
+987 
-992 PDGQFLWS
+992 
-1000 KTTMSDNS
+1000 
-1008 VIYGISKQGATGPKG
+1008 
-1023 DKGADGVAGKDG
+1023 
-1035 VGVKTTTI
+1035 
-1043 TYGIS
+1043 
-1048 ANETTQPTN
+1048 
-1057 WTTSVP
+1057 
-1063 ALVKGQYLWTKT
+1063 
-1075 VWAYTDSTSETGY
+1075 
-1088 VKTYIAKDG
+1088 
-1097 NNGSDGIAGKD
+1097 
-1108 GVGIKTTTITYKA
+1108 
-1121 STSGTVTPNGTWTSA
+1121 
-1136 IPSVPS
+1136 
-1142 GQFLWTKTVWT
+1142 
-1153 YTDNTNETGY
+1153 
-1163 SVAKMGEK
+1163 EK
-1171 GDKGDAGPQGPTG
+1171 GD
-1184 ATGLQG
+1184 
-1190 PKGDQGVIG
+1190 
-1199 PTGADGKP
+1199 DGK
-1207 SYTHIA
+1207 SSWTA
-1213 YATNSTGTTGFS
+1213 WANSE
-1225 VSDNVGKTYIGM
+1225 
-1237 YVDNLAT
+1237 
-1244 DSTDPKKYKWNLIK
+1244 
-1258 GADGAQ
+1258 
-1264 GIAGPAGKDG
+1264 DG
-1274 KTPYWHTAYA
+1274 K
-1284 NSADGTV
+1284 V
-1291 DFSVSDSAN
+1291 DFSITESKN
-1300 KRYIGQYTDYDAID
+1300 RRFIGTYTGIEQSTNYLDY
-1314 SNDPKKY
+1314 K
-1321 RWTDMIGT
+1321 WTDMVGT
-1329 VVVGTNNLINGTKS
+1329 VVVGTNNLIDGTKS
-1343 FSGEDWFTSATLED
+1343 FFGTDWFTSATLED
-1357 ENISNYPFTFKK
+1357 ENLSNYPFTLKK
-1369 WISAQKVSH
+1369 WISGQKVSH

-1417 SDTPREAIIKN
+1417 SDTPRETIIKN
-1428 VDSNVR
+1428 VDSSLR
-1434 RFEITFTPTKTGKIR
+1434 RFEITFTPAKTGKIR

-1495 AFTVE
+1495 DFTVE
-1500 QLNAIAEE
+1500 QLNKLAERARIAEAE
-1508 QRLMKANLEA
+1508 LQSKATLDTVNGWVKA
-1518 AASLQEVQDKAK
+1518 LQDEIKAR
-1530 ELLDQIKKIED
+1530 EE
-1541 GQKVSEQTMISNANR
+1541 GQKLSEQKLIDASNRMIA
-1556 VVQILAKL
+1556 VQQTVGEMQVRTDFVNKF
-1564 ENVQL
+1564 
-1569 VTEAITQYM
+1569 M
-1578 SYSNDGLV
+1578 SQSEDGLV
-1586 IKMKDGTSSVRV
+1586 IGQKDGTSSVRV
-1598 TTDRIAFYSG
+1598 DNDRISFYSSG
-1608 GTETAFISQGYLQ
+1608 KEVAYIAQSVLVIDSGIFTTKLQ
-1621 IESGVFTL
+1621 IG
-1629 RLRIGSFLFE
+1629 RYRIEQYELNPDINVVRYVG
-1639 ESSKGRLQIKKIRG
+1639 
-1653 IGG
+1653 

>member
-1 MVIITLVIH
+1 MLTIH
-10 DSKLHPVLLLD
+10 GPDLKPVLFLD
-21 NEKQGTLNYFD
+21 NDKQGALNYFNHK
-32 DTWTRQLTTGSSVF
+32 WYRKQKTGSSVL

-52 KTLEGDNPLN
+52 KDLLGDSPLS
-62 HKYQVLNDQAFVS
+62 HKYHVLNDQAFVS
-75 FVHKDK
+75 FVHKGK
-81 VQLFNIMQIEET
+81 VQLLNIMKIDEDEKQID
-93 ETTVRCYCENLNLEL
+93 CYCENLNLEL

-113 NPYKATK
+113 NAYKATK

-125 EYLVAFDIL
+125 EYLVQFDIL
-134 NWGALTIG
+134 SWGALTVG
-142 TNEVNDKKLTLEW
+142 TNEVKDKKLTLEW
-155 TGQDT
+155 TSQET

-175 IEFETQLHN
+175 IEFETKLN
-184 NHTFKAF
+184 FNHTFKQL
-191 IVNVYK
+191 IINIYK

-244 TVKGERVISNPVTRK
+244 TVRGERVISNPVTRK

-310 ESYWGDSTVGR
+310 ESFWGDSTVGK
-321 RDNNWAGMTGGAQT
+321 RDNNWAGMSGGAQT

-391 KGLFTAGGAKYNYAE
+391 KGLFRAGGAKYDYA
-406 AKYQSYT
+406 AAGYQSYT

-431 DTIDKLWQT
+431 NTIDKLWQT
-440 PVQPIT
+440 PVKPIT
-446 AVNVARRATKTIQAL
+446 AVNVARRATKTIQAI
-461 NEATRLKGR
+461 NEATKLKGR

-517 NWGAYG
+517 NWGSYG
-523 WKLERSPNASNL
+523 WKVDKSPNAGNL
-535 QAGGI
+535 KAGGI
-540 YSVKANFGAP
+540 YNVRANRGAP
-550 FYTGQWGHT
+550 FYTTGWGHT

-565 SSTRVT
+565 SKTRVT
-571 VLEQNFAGRMY
+571 VLEQNFVGRMY
-582 VVENSYEI
+582 VVENSYDI
-590 NAFARGLQTVCYPRE
+590 NSFASGLQTVCYPRE

-616 TQQVSGGT
+616 TQQITGGT
-624 QISYEEVVQEAQT
+624 QISYEEVVQEART
-637 ESYEEEQII
+637 ETYEEEQII

-701 ETDSQDV
+701 ETDSQEV
-708 LMSTALKDLKAHA
+708 LMSTGLKDLKAHA

-730 GYVDLEIGDVVRIQ
+730 GYVDLELGDVVRIQ
-744 DDGYQP
+744 DDGYEP
-750 PLILSARVVEQ
+750 PLILTARVVEQ
-761 VLSKDNPNSNK
+761 EISITNPSSNK

-864 LNVTVEA
+864 LNITVEA
-871 YINEELVATA
+871 YLNEELVAST
-881 QVSFTDTEDGTDG
+881 QISFTDTEDG
-894 VGIKSTSVVYGLSN
+894 
-908 SADTQPILWTGTIPV
+908 AD
-923 AGEGQYLWTRKITD
+923 
-937 YTDDAKEDTI
+937 
-947 EYTYSFQ
+947 
-954 GKTGV
+954 
-959 AGTSI
+959 
-964 KVSKIEYQ
+964 
-972 VGASG
+972 
-977 TVTPSGAWLT
+977 
-987 TIPSV
+987 
-992 PDGQFLWS
+992 
-1000 KTTMSDNS
+1000 
-1008 VIYGISKQGATGPKG
+1008 
-1023 DKGADGVAGKDG
+1023 GKDG
-1035 VGVKTTTI
+1035 L
-1043 TYGIS
+1043 
-1048 ANETTQPTN
+1048 P
-1057 WTTSVP
+1057 
-1063 ALVKGQYLWTKT
+1063 
-1075 VWAYTDSTSETGY
+1075 
-1088 VKTYIAKDG
+1088 
-1097 NNGSDGIAGKD
+1097 
-1108 GVGIKTTTITYKA
+1108 
-1121 STSGTVTPNGTWTSA
+1121 
-1136 IPSVPS
+1136 
-1142 GQFLWTKTVWT
+1142 
-1153 YTDNTNETGY
+1153 
-1163 SVAKMGEK
+1163 
-1171 GDKGDAGPQGPTG
+1171 GPQGPPG
-1184 ATGLQG
+1184 IDGLQG
-1190 PKGDQGVIG
+1190 PRGEQGIPG
-1199 PTGADGKP
+1199 PAGADGKAT
-1207 SYTHIA
+1207 YTHIA
-1213 YATNSTGTTGFS
+1213 YALDETGTTGFS
-1225 VSDNVGKTYIGM
+1225 VSDNTGKTYIGM
-1237 YVDNLAT
+1237 YVDDNII
-1244 DSTDPKKYKWNLIK
+1244 DSNDPKKYKWNLIK
-1258 GADGAQ
+1258 GADGAR
-1264 GIAGPAGKDG
+1264 GIQGPAGADG
-1274 KTPYWHTAYA
+1274 KTPYWHVAYA
-1284 NSADGTV
+1284 NSSDGTV

-1314 SNDPKKY
+1314 SSDPKKY
-1321 RWTDMIGT
+1321 RWTDMVGT
-1329 VVVGTNNLINGTKS
+1329 VVVGTNNLIDGTKS
-1343 FSGEDWFTSATLED
+1343 FFGTDWFTSATLED
-1357 ENISNYPFTFKK
+1357 ENLSNCPFTLKK
-1369 WISAQKVSH
+1369 WISGQKVSH

-1417 SDTPREAIIKN
+1417 SDTPRETIIKN
-1428 VDSNVR
+1428 VDSSLR
-1434 RFEITFTPTKTGKIR
+1434 RFEITFTPTKTGRIR

-1460 SFSTGGFMLVRG
+1460 SFSSGGFMLVRG